1 MRKRIVSLLM
11 ALVMILS
18 LVPTTVFAEDGTT
31 GSLGNVHVTVE
42 NQTFLE
48 PREDSL
54 RGTII
59 PAWTGTLVD
68 TNVALDANS
77 TMMSCIVAA
86 LATQGFTAV
95 GADSGYISEITKGE
109 GTEEKSLAQKDGG
122 SGAGWMG
129 TLNDW
134 FTSLGF
140 SSYTVG
146 NRTLRAGDKIRVMY
160 SCNMGKDIGGDFYN
174 MSDTSLTELSFSA
187 GTLSPA
193 FAKGTTEYTLTL
205 PEGTQSFTVNAAA
218 ANKQNQVYLTV
229 GNDRYRRT
237 EAVPAVNGTT
247 LNIRCG
253 DAKEASGDTIPA
265 VVPTNY
271 TIHLLV
277 KGSEPVVPTA
287 TVTIRSQAEGSYL
300 HGFAQPVEVASNLA
314 ESYGFADHVTDG
326 VSALDALVKAHE
338 LVFGSDDVKDNL
350 AVNDSG
356 FVTKLFG
363 ETTSNCGFTING
375 ETPHDGVLK
384 DDSYAP
390 GKKSYTGYTIPQATV
405 KNGDVVDFFLYQD
418 SSALDNYPLW
428 ERNGAPLSSLT
439 VKPEAKV
446 DITVNGYC
454 IGYYGCVPMAALA
467 ENGQI
472 QALEDA
478 QLAWVDAKTGA
489 LTRIEN
495 AVVGED
501 GKVNFT
507 APAEAGAY
515 YLTAYM
521 PAVEIEDNYAT
532 PVIMSILP
540 VTVSVNAPDLST
552 GADVTFSGIHSA
564 QVASLKLY
572 AYNNGIKGITNLLNG
587 VEVIDGAYTVPLAP
601 GQYWVEGYD
610 ENSERNGGLAVTVDE
625 GHNSFKIQRMYQI
638 TVSPS
643 NWVLGED
650 YTLSVKLTD
659 VEKNERNS
667 ELGTTTSGKGQ
678 AWEKVYNTC
687 IFVLGDTVEATAT
700 PTEKNA
706 NFNPATAAKTPTMN
720 DSLSLTCKEF
730 VTITFKVPKKSTITV
745 GTLAN
750 YYVYSYVDPVSE
762 ETPNVY
768 NLNKNTDYFYRVQN
782 PNGVTYWNYTKWDAS
797 GEVEVTAA
805 DLYIGDSSF
814 NKNTV
819 YHHFEKNIYD
829 RAGIYLNINTQGYK
843 NMAVGETF
851 ELNSFRNWF
860 AIESISNAKVALPD
874 MRYQVIDVNGNSSD
888 VLTITPDEK
897 NSNVATMT
905 ANHEGTAIVLVTYDA
920 MTHMNGMDGNTVF
933 SAIWPELT
941 GVFIVTVGNDGSSIQ
956 TNMILDRMDANITN
970 DEARQL
976 DAEHDILFYLG
987 SEGAEYSFKPETGCT
1002 VTVARST
1009 VGSAMTFNGF
1019 TGEGVTVAQDG
1030 TVTITGLTTGRHIVK
1045 VAKGDTAN
1053 YQVITARG
1061 VSYDL
1066 VDEKGN
1072 VLTDEEKA
1080 SIKAGDTV
1088 YLQFHDLISPKEKLS
1103 GAYNFNFSLYYEGED
1118 GTYFKSNP
1126 GGNFGVYDF
1135 SGNPARQLIKITIPK
1150 YWDTDTYTLT
1160 GAIKQGGF
1168 AGVPTHRGITY
1179 AKGTDRGFNAPSV
1192 SGILS
1197 RLPEVSISVA
1207 ETKFI
1212 TGTLIFKGSDGNA
1225 IERNKLTVSLK
1236 DSDGN
1241 VITVNENGTFKA
1253 VAETYTYAITGA
1265 GVEYATG
1272 TITLKSGGRKT
1283 FEITLNTTS
1292 EAAWDG
1298 VTMTQPTVDESDV
1311 YQIAT
1316 GAELAWFVNQ
1326 SKSANVSG
1334 VLTADI
1340 DLGKYV
1346 WLDVS
1351 SSYRV
1356 DLDGQGREIT
1366 GLNAKNGLFTKIGG
1380 GNSTIKN
1387 LTLRGVS
1394 AAGGAVAGSISG
1406 SSVVIESC
1414 FSHVTINSTGS
1425 NVGGIVGSVASNV
1438 TIRNCANFG
1447 DVTGG
1452 SNVGGIIGGFTGSN
1466 NTVTGCYNTGVV
1478 TATGSNAG
1486 GVFGGNGGAAIDS
1499 CYNTGLVT
1507 GGSNAGGIG
1516 GMAKGGTDWRGT
1528 VTSKMSVTNCYSTR
1542 PISSFGSVDDG
1553 SAIITNC
1560 YAKRADAYADTL
1572 ERDSDLG
1579 DSYAPTCNG
1588 YPALNWQTG
1597 VTFHAASG
1605 DGDVTLPTCTEKGY
1619 TTYKCS
1625 KCDESFRGNYT
1636 DATGHTVPEGG
1647 KTQYLLYTAYT
1658 CTKCKELITE
1668 WIDERYAVLD
1678 LPADGVTAV
1687 SVTDNGKYPWQY
1699 KADSHRIESSNQGEN
1714 SSTSETAL
1722 TFTLTVPMTISFNY
1736 GVSSEARYDKF
1747 TATLSNGTGD
1757 DATVN
1762 TVADAI
1768 SGTVDETYSGKLEA
1782 GTWTLTLTYT
1792 KDDAS
1797 SGGDDLAYISD
1808 LKLSSAKQNIYQ
1820 ETGDAM
1826 AAKAEANAPIFGS
1839 IGGEWMVLGLARGGR
1854 EVPNVDTYYQNVV
1867 DAIQKAIAKPRNE
1880 GRLDATNST
1889 ENSRAILALTA
1900 IGKDPSNVGGYN
1912 LFKDLGD
1919 MSYVTY
1925 QGTNG
1930 PTFALLALDSGNYEP
1945 YAGGDVTREALVA
1958 KLVEIQMPNGGWYIS
1973 DSNKVADIDM
1983 TAMVVQALA
1992 PYYGTNE
1999 SVKTAVDKALTW
2011 LANLQDDKGG
2021 FGSSCETNAQIVVM
2035 LCALNRDPS
2044 SDSQFM
2050 KNGYSPLDALCSY
2063 YDANGNFK
2071 HSFSDTTGLFNPQ
2084 MTNEQAFY
2092 ALVAFNRLKNGQTF
2106 LYDMT
2111 DVVKSCDTHNF
2122 GEWTVTTPATCT
2134 TDGVKTRTCSVC
2146 GAVETQVIEATGHR
2160 FGAWT
2165 VAKEATCLETGLSTR
2180 ICPDCDTVETVVI
2193 DAKIHQFGEW
2203 TVTTPA
2209 TCTEDGTESRIC
2221 SLCDTEDTRTIN
2233 ALGHEFTEWTTAKAA
2248 TCTEKG
2254 SETRSCT
2261 RDGCTTVETR
2271 EIAALGH
2278 DFSNWEVD
2286 TAATCTTDGKSV
2298 SHCKRDGCNETQTMV
2313 VKALGHNPGKDFYM
2327 DKDSHWKICER
2338 CKAEVGKTAHS
2349 YVGDEQC
2356 VCGYRK
2362 DGKRIVV
2369 KNDITVPDTLKDNE
2383 KLDTPEEI
2391 KTELTTR
2398 IVAKDRKFTADNTVV
2413 MDVVLQVLDD
2423 NGNWV
2428 DAKPESFA
2436 ITGTITVLLPYPAG
2450 IDSSNYTKY
2459 DFMVSHMFTSDV
2471 NGKTPGDVE
2480 FPAFTKT
2487 QDGLLVTLTGLSPVA
2502 ISYVVHVDNSGNQGN
2517 GGHYNGGHRGNGSSG
2532 SSGTAKPADDV
2543 KSSNTGDNSQ
2553 MTLWMGSVMLSAA
2566 ALVVLTRKRKHSAK

>member
-31 GSLGNVHVTVE
+31 GSLGSVHVTVE
-42 NQTFLE
+42 NTTFTQAVTNASGNPVE
-48 PREDSL
+48 
-54 RGTII
+54 
-59 PAWTGTLVD
+59 PAWTGIKVD
-68 TNVALDANS
+68 TDVSLNADS
-77 TMMSCIVAA
+77 TMMSCIEAA
-86 LATQGFTAV
+86 IEKAGLTVDIT
-95 GADSGYISEITKGE
+95 DSDYGKYISGIAGLYEF
-109 GTEEKSLAQKDGG
+109 DGG
-122 SGAGWMG
+122 SGSGWMG

-134 FTSLGF
+134 LTNMGF
-140 SSYTVG
+140 SNYAVSNG
-146 NRTLRAGDKIRVMY
+146 TLRAGDKIRVMY
-160 SCNMGKDIGGDFYN
+160 SRNGGKDIGGDFYD
-174 MSDTSLTELSFSA
+174 MSDTSLTALSFSA
-187 GTLSPA
+187 GELSPA
-193 FAKGTTEYTLTL
+193 FDKGTTEYTLTL
-205 PEGTQSFTVNAAA
+205 PEGTQTFTASASA

-229 GNDRYRRT
+229 GDTSYRRT
-237 EAVPAVNGTT
+237 AAVPAVSGTT

-253 DAKEASGDTIPA
+253 DPKEASGDTIPA

-277 KGSEPVVPTA
+277 KGSEPPAPVVPTA
-287 TVTIRSQAEGSYL
+287 TVTIRSQMAGGYL
-300 HGFAQPVEVASNLA
+300 HGFAEPVEVASDLA
-314 ESYGFADHVTDG
+314 ESYGFTDQVTDG

-338 LVFGSDDVKDNL
+338 LALGKKLFNTETVGDYLVVGNTGWASKVFGGNTFGFFVNQGYPNDGTPATGGGYNGTM
-350 AVNDSG
+350 VND
-356 FVTKLFG
+356 TKI
-363 ETTSNCGFTING
+363 EDN
-375 ETPHDGVLK
+375 
-384 DDSYAP
+384 
-390 GKKSYTGYTIPQATV
+390 
-405 KNGDVVDFFLYQD
+405 DVVDFFAYQD
-418 SSALDNYPLW
+418 SEAWGDYYTW
-428 ERNGAPLSSLT
+428 IEAPSTAAAGQEFTVT
-439 VKPEAKV
+439 VKGFFASSAYLYATPEALKA
-446 DITVNGYC
+446 NAK
-454 IGYYGCVPMAALA
+454 P
-467 ENGQI
+467 
-472 QALEDA
+472 LEDI
-478 QLAWVDAKTGA
+478 QLAWVDPANGAVTPIDGAVTDENGKAKITVNTAKEGYLVA
-489 LTRIEN
+489 QATDDSTFPAIMNPSAKVKVIE
-495 AVVGED
+495 G
-501 GKVNFT
+501 G
-507 APAEAGAY
+507 
-515 YLTAYM
+515 
-521 PAVEIEDNYAT
+521 I
-532 PVIMSILP
+532 
-540 VTVSVNAPDLST
+540 
-552 GADVTFSGIHSA
+552 DVTFSGIHSA

-572 AYNNGIKGITNLLNG
+572 TYTDGVKGETDLL
-587 VEVIDGAYTVPLAP
+587 DGTALVADGYAQKYESIVLPA

-610 ENSERNGGLAVTVDE
+610 EKANCNGGLAVTVDE
-625 GHNSFKIQRMYQI
+625 DHNSFKIQRIYGI
-638 TVSPS
+638 SVSPS
-643 NWVLGED
+643 SWKLGED
-650 YTLSVKLTD
+650 YTLAIKLTD
-659 VEKNERNS
+659 TDKNERPA
-667 ELGTTTSGKGQ
+667 EPGQ
-678 AWEKVYNTC
+678 ADNYGTLKPSC
-687 IFVLGDTVEATAT
+687 IFVVGDTVEATAT

-730 VTITFKVPKKSTITV
+730 VTITFKVPEGSTITV

-797 GEVEVTAA
+797 SEVEVTAA
-805 DLYIGDSSF
+805 DLHINDDSF
-814 NKNTV
+814 NKSTI
-819 YHHFEKNIYD
+819 YRFEKNVYD

-874 MRYQVIDVNGNSSD
+874 MHYQVIDVNGNDSD
-888 VLTITPDEK
+888 VVTITPDEK

-905 ANHEGTAIVLVTYDA
+905 AQHEGTAIVLVTYDA
-920 MTHMNGMDGNTVF
+920 MTHMNGMGNNTIF

-956 TNMILDRMDANITN
+956 TNMVLDRMDADITK
-970 DEARQL
+970 DEQKIL

-987 SEGAEYSFKPETGCT
+987 SEGAAYSFKPEEGCT

-1009 VGSAMTFNGF
+1009 VGSTMTFNGF
-1019 TGEGVTVAQDG
+1019 TGEGVTAAEDG
-1030 TVTITGLTTGRHIVK
+1030 TVTITGLTSGRHIVK
-1045 VAKGDTAN
+1045 VEKDGKAN

-1061 VSYDL
+1061 VSYDQ
-1066 VDEKGN
+1066 VDAKGN

-1080 SIKAGDTV
+1080 NIKAGDTV

-1118 GTYFKSNP
+1118 GTYFRSDP
-1126 GGNFGVYDF
+1126 GSQWGVYDF
-1135 SGNPARQLIKITIPK
+1135 SGNPVRQLIKITIPK
-1150 YWDTDTYTLT
+1150 YWDTDTYSLT
-1160 GAIKQGGF
+1160 GAIKQAGWP
-1168 AGVPTHRGITY
+1168 GVPTHRGITY

-1197 RLPEVSISVA
+1197 RLPEVFIPVA

-1212 TGTLIFKGSDGNA
+1212 TGTLIFKGSDGSA
-1225 IERNKLTVSLK
+1225 IERNKLTVTLT

-1241 VITVNENGTFKA
+1241 VITVNEDGAFKA

-1292 EAAWDG
+1292 SAAWDG
-1298 VTMTQPTVDESDV
+1298 VTMTQPEEDENGV

-1316 GAELAWFVNQ
+1316 GAELAWFVNA
-1326 SKSANVSG
+1326 SAKANVSG
-1334 VLTADI
+1334 VLTDDI
-1340 DLGKYV
+1340 DLSKYV
-1346 WLDVS
+1346 WLDIS
-1351 SSYRV
+1351 SNYRV
-1356 DLDGQGREIT
+1356 ELDGQGHEIT
-1366 GLNAKNGLFTKIGG
+1366 DLNAKNGLFKQIGG
-1380 GNSTIKN
+1380 GSHIQD
-1387 LTLRGVS
+1387 LTLRGTS
-1394 AAGGAVAGSISG
+1394 AGGGSVTGYASG
-1406 SSVVIESC
+1406 SGVVIENC
-1414 FSHVTINSTGS
+1414 FSYVTINSTS
-1425 NVGGIVGSVASNV
+1425 NNVGGIVGSVASNA
-1438 TIRNCANFG
+1438 TIRNCANYG
-1447 DVTGG
+1447 NITGG
-1452 SNVGGIIGGFTGSN
+1452 SNVGGIIGGFTGSD

-1486 GVFGGNGGAAIDS
+1486 GVFGGNGGATIDS

-1507 GGSNAGGIG
+1507 GGSNVGGIG
-1516 GMAKGGTDWRGT
+1516 GMAKGSTWPSIT
-1528 VTSKMSVTNCYSTR
+1528 TMTITNCYSTR

-1560 YAKRADAYADTL
+1560 YTKKADAYADTL

-1579 DSYAPTCNG
+1579 DSYKLICGG
-1588 YPALNWQTG
+1588 YPVLNWQEGTSH
-1597 VTFHAASG
+1597 TASG
-1605 DGDVTLPTCTEKGY
+1605 DGDVIAPTCTEKGY
-1619 TTYKCS
+1619 TTYTCANCGETYKV
-1625 KCDESFRGNYT
+1625 DRT
-1636 DATGHTVPEGG
+1636 DAAGHTVPEDG
-1647 KTQYLLYTAYT
+1647 KTRYLLHTTYT
-1658 CTKCKELITE
+1658 CTVCNELITE
-1668 WIDERYAVLD
+1668 WINECYAILD

-1687 SVTDNGKYPWQY
+1687 STADNDYPWQY
-1699 KADSHRIESSNQGEN
+1699 NAGSDRIESSNQGEN
-1714 SSTSETAL
+1714 NSTSQTAL
-1722 TFTLTVPMTISFNY
+1722 TFTLTAPMTISFNY

-1768 SGTVDETYSGKLEA
+1768 SGTVDETYSGELTA

-1792 KDDAS
+1792 KDEAS
-1797 SGGDDLAYISD
+1797 SSGDDLAYISD

-1826 AAKAEANAPIFGS
+1826 ADKAQANAPKFGS
-1839 IGGEWMVLGLARGGR
+1839 IGGEWMVLGLARSGR
-1854 EVPNVDTYYQNVV
+1854 EVPNVDAYYQNVV
-1867 DAIQKAIAKPRNE
+1867 AAVQEAIAKPRND
-1880 GRLDATNST
+1880 GRLDATKST
-1889 ENSRAILALTA
+1889 ENSRLILALTA

-1919 MSYVTY
+1919 MKYVTY

-1930 PTFALLALDSGNYEP
+1930 PAFALLALDSGNYEP
-1945 YAGGDVTREALVA
+1945 YAGGDVTREALIT
-1958 KLVEIQMPNGGWYIS
+1958 KLVELQMSSGGWYIS

-1992 PYYGTNE
+1992 PYYDTNE
-1999 SVKTAVDKALTW
+1999 SAKTSVDKALAW
-2011 LANLQDDKGG
+2011 LLNQQNSDGS
-2021 FGSSCETNAQIVVM
+2021 FGSTSETNAQIVVM

-2044 SDSQFM
+2044 SDSQFT
-2050 KNGYSPLDALCSY
+2050 KDGKSPLDVLCSY
-2063 YDANGNFK
+2063 YDSNGNFK
-2071 HSFSDTTGLFNPQ
+2071 HSLTGSTTEHSPQ

-2111 DVVKSCDTHNF
+2111 DVVKSCDTHSF
-2122 GEWTVTTPATCT
+2122 GDWTVTTPATCT
-2134 TDGVKTRTCSVC
+2134 TDGVETRVCSVC
-2146 GAVETQVIEATGHR
+2146 DTVETQVIKATGHH
-2160 FGAWT
+2160 FGNWT

-2180 ICPDCDTVETVVI
+2180 ICPDCDTVETLTI

-2203 TVTTPA
+2203 IVSTPA

-2221 SLCDTEDTRTIN
+2221 SLCDTEDTRTID

-2271 EIAALGH
+2271 EINALGH
-2278 DFSNWEVD
+2278 DFGEWTVAK
-2286 TAATCTTDGKSV
+2286 AATCTTDGESV
-2298 SHCKRDGCNETQTMV
+2298 SHCKREGCNETQTMV
-2313 VKALGHNPGKDFYM
+2313 IKALGHNPGKDFYM
-2327 DKDSHWKICER
+2327 DKDNHWKICER
-2338 CKAEVGKTAHS
+2338 CKAEVEKTAHS
-2349 YVGDEQC
+2349 YVGDQQC

-2362 DGKRIVV
+2362 DDTRIVV
-2369 KNDITVPDTLKDNE
+2369 KDDVTVPDTLKDNE
-2383 KLDTPEEI
+2383 KLDTPKEI

-2398 IVAKDRKFTADNTVV
+2398 IVAKDSKFTADNTVV
-2413 MDVVLQVLDD
+2413 MDVVLQVQDD
-2423 NGNWV
+2423 NGEWV
-2428 DAKPESFA
+2428 DAKPEDFTV
-2436 ITGTITVLLPYPAG
+2436 TGTITVLLPYPVG

-2487 QDGLLVTLTGLSPVA
+2487 KDGLLVTLTGLSPVA
-2502 ISYVVHVDNSGNQGN
+2502 ISYVVHVDDSGNQGN

-2532 SSGTAKPADDV
+2532 SSGITKPADDV

-2553 MTLWMGSVMLSAA
+2553 MALWMGSVMLSAA

>member
-31 GSLGNVHVTVE
+31 ENLGTVHVIVE
-42 NQTFLE
+42 NTTFTE
-48 PREDSL
+48 ATAS
-54 RGTII
+54 GKT
-59 PAWTGTLVD
+59 PAWTGRKVD
-68 TNVALDANS
+68 TDVSLNADS
-77 TMMSCIVAA
+77 TMMSCIEAA
-86 LATQGFTAV
+86 IEKAGFTADIK
-95 GADSGYISEITKGE
+95 DSSYGGKYISGIAGLYEF
-109 GTEEKSLAQKDGG
+109 DGG
-122 SGAGWMG
+122 SGSGWMG

-134 FTSLGF
+134 LTNMGF
-140 SSYTVG
+140 SNYAVSNG
-146 NRTLRAGDKIRVMY
+146 TLRAGDEIRVMY
-160 SCNMGKDIGGDFYN
+160 SRNGGKDIGGDFYD
-174 MSDTSLTELSFSA
+174 MSDTSLTALSFSA
-187 GTLSPA
+187 GTLSPT
-193 FAKGTTEYTLTL
+193 FDKGTTEYTLTL
-205 PEGTQSFTVNAAA
+205 PEGTQTFTASASA

-229 GNDRYRRT
+229 GDTSYRRT
-237 EAVPAVNGTT
+237 AAVPAVSGTT

-277 KGSEPVVPTA
+277 KGSEPPAPVVPTA
-287 TVTIRSQAEGSYL
+287 TVTIRSQAEGVYL

-314 ESYGFADHVTDG
+314 ESYGFTDQVTDG

-338 LVFGSDDVKDNL
+338 ITFKDAFTKETVDEFL
-350 AVNDSG
+350 AVSDSG

-390 GKKSYTGYTIPQATV
+390 GKKSYTGYTITQATV

-418 SSALDNYPLW
+418 SYALDNYPIW

-446 DITVNGYC
+446 DITVNGYW

-472 QALEDA
+472 KALEDA
-478 QLAWVDAKTGA
+478 QLAWVDAETGT
-489 LTRIEN
+489 LTDIGN

-521 PAVEIEDNYAT
+521 PADEIKINYAT

-572 AYNNGIKGITNLLNG
+572 TYNNGIKGITNLLNG
-587 VEVIDGAYTVPLAP
+587 VEVIDGAYTVPLTP

-643 NWVLGED
+643 NWVLGKD

-730 VTITFKVPKKSTITV
+730 VTITFQVPENSTITV
-745 GTLAN
+745 GTLAK
-750 YYVYSYVDPVSE
+750 YYVYSYIDPVSE

-768 NLNKNTDYFYRVQN
+768 NLDKNTDYFYRVQN

-797 GEVEVTAA
+797 SEVEVTAA
-805 DLYIGDSSF
+805 DLHINDDSF
-814 NKNTV
+814 NKSTI
-819 YHHFEKNIYD
+819 YRFEKNVYD

-874 MRYQVIDVNGNSSD
+874 MHYQVIDVNGNDSD
-888 VLTITPDEK
+888 VVTITPDEK

-905 ANHEGTAIVLVTYDA
+905 AQHEGTAIVLVTYDA
-920 MTHMNGMDGNTVF
+920 MTHMNGMGNNTIF

-956 TNMILDRMDANITN
+956 TNMVLDRMDADITK

-987 SEGAEYSFKPETGCT
+987 SEGASYSFKPEEGCT

-1009 VGSAMTFNGF
+1009 VGSTMTFNGF
-1019 TGEGVTVAQDG
+1019 TGEGVTAAEDG
-1030 TVTITGLTTGRHIVK
+1030 TVTITGLTSGRHIVK
-1045 VAKGDTAN
+1045 VEKDGKAN

-1066 VDEKGN
+1066 VDAKGN

-1103 GAYNFNFSLYYEGED
+1103 GAYNFNFSLYYKGED
-1118 GTYFKSNP
+1118 GTYFRSDP
-1126 GGNFGVYDF
+1126 GSQWGVYDF
-1135 SGNPARQLIKITIPK
+1135 SGNPVRQLIKITIPK
-1150 YWDTDTYTLT
+1150 YWDTDTYSLT
-1160 GAIKQGGF
+1160 GAIKQAGWP
-1168 AGVPTHRGITY
+1168 GVPTHRGITY
-1179 AKGTDRGFNAPSV
+1179 AKGAEKGFNAPSV

-1197 RLPEVSISVA
+1197 RLPEVSIPVA

-1212 TGTLIFKGSDGNA
+1212 TGTLIFKGSDGSA
-1225 IERNKLTVSLK
+1225 IERNKLTVTLT

-1241 VITVNENGTFKA
+1241 VITVNEDGTFKA

-1292 EAAWDG
+1292 SAAWDG
-1298 VTMTQPTVDESDV
+1298 VTMTQPEEDENGV

-1316 GAELAWFVNQ
+1316 GAELAWFVNA
-1326 SKSANVSG
+1326 SAKANVSG
-1334 VLTADI
+1334 VLTDDI
-1340 DLGKYV
+1340 DLSKYV
-1346 WLDVS
+1346 WLDIS
-1351 SSYRV
+1351 SNYRV
-1356 DLDGQGREIT
+1356 ELDGQGHEIT
-1366 GLNAKNGLFTKIGG
+1366 DLNAKNGLFKQIGG
-1380 GNSTIKN
+1380 GSHIQD
-1387 LTLRGVS
+1387 LTLRGTS
-1394 AAGGAVAGSISG
+1394 AGGGSVTGYASG
-1406 SSVVIESC
+1406 SGVVIENC
-1414 FSHVTINSTGS
+1414 FSYVTINSTS
-1425 NVGGIVGSVASNV
+1425 NNVGGIVGSVASNA
-1438 TIRNCANFG
+1438 TIRNCANYG
-1447 DVTGG
+1447 NITGG
-1452 SNVGGIIGGFTGSN
+1452 SNVGGIIGGFTGSD

-1486 GVFGGNGGAAIDS
+1486 GVFGGNGGATIDS

-1507 GGSNAGGIG
+1507 GGSNVGGIG
-1516 GMAKGGTDWRGT
+1516 GMAKGSTWPSIT
-1528 VTSKMSVTNCYSTR
+1528 TMTITNCYSTR

-1560 YAKRADAYADTL
+1560 YTKKADAYADTL

-1579 DSYAPTCNG
+1579 DSYKLICGG
-1588 YPALNWQTG
+1588 YPVLNWQEGTSH
-1597 VTFHAASG
+1597 TASG
-1605 DGDVTLPTCTEKGY
+1605 DGDVIAPTCTEKGY
-1619 TTYKCS
+1619 TTYTCANCGETYKV
-1625 KCDESFRGNYT
+1625 DRT
-1636 DATGHTVPEGG
+1636 DAAGHTVPEDG
-1647 KTQYLLYTAYT
+1647 KTRYLLHTTYT
-1658 CTKCKELITE
+1658 CTVCNELITE
-1668 WIDERYAVLD
+1668 WINECYAILD

-1687 SVTDNGKYPWQY
+1687 STADNDYPWQY
-1699 KADSHRIESSNQGEN
+1699 NAGSDRIESSNQGEN
-1714 SSTSETAL
+1714 NSTSQTAL
-1722 TFTLTVPMTISFNY
+1722 TFTLTAPMTISFNY

-1768 SGTVDETYSGKLEA
+1768 SGTVDETYSGELTA

-1792 KDDAS
+1792 KDEAS
-1797 SGGDDLAYISD
+1797 SSGDDLAYISD

-1826 AAKAEANAPIFGS
+1826 ANKAQANAPKFGS
-1839 IGGEWMVLGLARGGR
+1839 IGGEWMVLGLARSGR
-1854 EVPNVDTYYQNVV
+1854 EVPNVDAYYQNVV
-1867 DAIQKAIAKPRNE
+1867 AAVQEAIAKPRND
-1880 GRLDATNST
+1880 GRLDATKST
-1889 ENSRAILALTA
+1889 ENSRLILALTA

-1919 MSYVTY
+1919 MKYVTY

-1930 PTFALLALDSGNYEP
+1930 PAFALLALDSGNYEP
-1945 YAGGDVTREALVA
+1945 YAGGDVTREALIT
-1958 KLVEIQMPNGGWYIS
+1958 KLVELQMSSGGWYIS

-1992 PYYGTNE
+1992 PYYDTNE
-1999 SVKTAVDKALTW
+1999 SAKTSVDKALAW
-2011 LANLQDDKGG
+2011 LLNQQNSDGS
-2021 FGSSCETNAQIVVM
+2021 FGSTSETNAQIVVM

-2044 SDSQFM
+2044 SDSQFT
-2050 KNGYSPLDALCSY
+2050 KDGKSPLDVLCSY
-2063 YDANGNFK
+2063 YDSNGNFK
-2071 HSFSDTTGLFNPQ
+2071 HSLTGSTTEHSPQ

-2111 DVVKSCDTHNF
+2111 DVVKSCDTHSF
-2122 GEWTVTTPATCT
+2122 GDWTVTTPATCT
-2134 TDGVKTRTCSVC
+2134 TDGVETRVCSVC
-2146 GAVETQVIEATGHR
+2146 DTVETQVIKATGHH
-2160 FGAWT
+2160 FGNWT

-2180 ICPDCDTVETVVI
+2180 ICPDCDTVETLTI

-2203 TVTTPA
+2203 IVSTPA

-2221 SLCDTEDTRTIN
+2221 SLCDTEDTRTID

-2271 EIAALGH
+2271 EINALGH
-2278 DFSNWEVD
+2278 DFGEWTVAK
-2286 TAATCTTDGKSV
+2286 AATCTTDGESV
-2298 SHCKRDGCNETQTMV
+2298 SHCKREGCNETQTMV
-2313 VKALGHNPGKDFYM
+2313 IKALGHNPGKDFYM
-2327 DKDSHWKICER
+2327 DKDNHWKICER
-2338 CKAEVGKTAHS
+2338 CKAEVEKTAHS
-2349 YVGDEQC
+2349 YVGDQQC

-2362 DGKRIVV
+2362 DNTRIVV
-2369 KNDITVPDTLKDNE
+2369 KDAVTVPETLAENE
-2383 KLDTPEEI
+2383 KLNTPEKIE
-2391 KTELTTR
+2391 TELTTR

-2423 NGNWV
+2423 DGNWV
-2428 DAKPESFA
+2428 DAKPEDFTA
-2436 ITGTITVLLPYPAG
+2436 TGTITVLLPYPVG

-2487 QDGLLVTLTGLSPVA
+2487 KDGLLVTLTGLSPVA
-2502 ISYVVHVDNSGNQGN
+2502 ISYVVHVDDSGNQGN

-2532 SSGTAKPADDV
+2532 SSGTTKPADDV

-2553 MTLWMGSVMLSAA
+2553 MALWMGSVMLSAA

>member
-31 GSLGNVHVTVE
+31 ENLGTVHVIVE
-42 NQTFLE
+42 NTTFTE
-48 PREDSL
+48 ATAS
-54 RGTII
+54 GKT
-59 PAWTGTLVD
+59 PAWTGRKVD
-68 TNVALDANS
+68 TDVSLNADS
-77 TMMSCIVAA
+77 TMMSCIEAA
-86 LATQGFTAV
+86 IEKAGFTADIK
-95 GADSGYISEITKGE
+95 DSSYGGKYISGIAGLYEF
-109 GTEEKSLAQKDGG
+109 DGG
-122 SGAGWMG
+122 SGSGWMG

-134 FTSLGF
+134 LTNMGF
-140 SSYTVG
+140 SNYAVSNG
-146 NRTLRAGDKIRVMY
+146 TLRAGDEIRVMY
-160 SCNMGKDIGGDFYN
+160 SRNGGKDIGGDFYD
-174 MSDTSLTELSFSA
+174 MSDTSLTALSFSA
-187 GTLSPA
+187 GTLSPT
-193 FAKGTTEYTLTL
+193 FDKGTTEYTLTL
-205 PEGTQSFTVNAAA
+205 PEGTQTFTASASA

-229 GNDRYRRT
+229 GDTSYRRT
-237 EAVPAVNGTT
+237 AAVPAVSGTT

-277 KGSEPVVPTA
+277 KGSEPPAPVVPTA
-287 TVTIRSQAEGSYL
+287 TVTIRSQAEGVYL

-314 ESYGFADHVTDG
+314 ESYGFTDQVTDG

-338 LVFGSDDVKDNL
+338 ITFKDAFTKETVDEFL
-350 AVNDSG
+350 AVSDSG

-390 GKKSYTGYTIPQATV
+390 GKKSYTGYTITQATV

-418 SSALDNYPLW
+418 SSALDNYPIW

-446 DITVNGYC
+446 DITVNGYW

-472 QALEDA
+472 KALEDA
-478 QLAWVDAKTGA
+478 QLAWVDAETGT
-489 LTRIEN
+489 LTDIKN
-495 AVVGED
+495 AVVGKD

-521 PAVEIEDNYAT
+521 PADEIKNNYAT

-572 AYNNGIKGITNLLNG
+572 TYNNGIKGITNLLNG
-587 VEVIDGAYTVPLAP
+587 VEVIDGAYTVPLTP

-643 NWVLGED
+643 NWVLGKD

-730 VTITFKVPKKSTITV
+730 VTITFKVPEGSTITV
-745 GTLAN
+745 GTLAK
-750 YYVYSYVDPVSE
+750 YYVYSYIDPVSE

-768 NLNKNTDYFYRVQN
+768 NLDKNTDYFYRVQN

-797 GEVEVTAA
+797 SEVEVTAA
-805 DLYIGDSSF
+805 DLHINDDSF
-814 NKNTV
+814 NKSTI
-819 YHHFEKNIYD
+819 YRFEKNVYD

-874 MRYQVIDVNGNSSD
+874 MHYQVIDVNGNDSD
-888 VLTITPDEK
+888 VVTITPDEK

-905 ANHEGTAIVLVTYDA
+905 AQHEGTAIVLVTYDA
-920 MTHMNGMDGNTVF
+920 MTHMNGMGNNTIF

-956 TNMILDRMDANITN
+956 TNMVLDRMDADITK

-987 SEGAEYSFKPETGCT
+987 SEGASYSFKPEEGCT

-1009 VGSAMTFNGF
+1009 VGSTMTFNGF
-1019 TGEGVTVAQDG
+1019 TDAGVTVAEDG
-1030 TVTITGLTTGRHIVK
+1030 TVTITGLTSGRHIVK
-1045 VAKGDTAN
+1045 VEKDGKAN

-1066 VDEKGN
+1066 VDAKGN

-1103 GAYNFNFSLYYEGED
+1103 GAYNFNFSLYYKGED
-1118 GTYFKSNP
+1118 GTYFRSDP
-1126 GGNFGVYDF
+1126 GSQWGVYDF
-1135 SGNPARQLIKITIPK
+1135 SGNPVRQLIKITIPK
-1150 YWDTDTYTLT
+1150 YWDTDTYSLT
-1160 GAIKQGGF
+1160 GAIKQAGWP
-1168 AGVPTHRGITY
+1168 GVPTHRGITY

-1197 RLPEVSISVA
+1197 RLPEVSIPVA

-1212 TGTLIFKGSDGNA
+1212 TGTLAFKDNSGNA
-1225 IERNKLTVSLK
+1225 IDRSALTVTLT

-1241 VITVNENGTFKA
+1241 VITVNEDGTFKA

-1283 FEITLNTTS
+1283 FEITLNTIS
-1292 EAAWDG
+1292 SAAWDG
-1298 VTMTQPTVDESDV
+1298 VTMTQPEEDENGV

-1316 GAELAWFVNQ
+1316 GAELAWFVNA
-1326 SKSANVSG
+1326 SAKANVSG
-1334 VLTADI
+1334 VLTNDI

-1346 WLDVS
+1346 WLDIS
-1351 SSYRV
+1351 SNYRV
-1356 DLDGQGREIT
+1356 ELDGQGHEIT
-1366 GLNAKNGLFTKIGG
+1366 GLNAKNGLFKQIGG
-1380 GNSTIKN
+1380 GSHIQD
-1387 LTLRGVS
+1387 LTLRGTS
-1394 AAGGAVAGSISG
+1394 AGGGSVTGYASG
-1406 SSVVIESC
+1406 SGVVIENC
-1414 FSHVTINSTGS
+1414 FSYVTINSTGS
-1425 NVGGIVGSVASNV
+1425 NVGGIVGYAYNNAV
-1438 TIRNCANFG
+1438 IRNCANYG
-1447 DVTGG
+1447 NITGG
-1452 SNVGGIIGGFTGSN
+1452 SNVGGIIGGFTGSD

-1478 TATGSNAG
+1478 TTTGSNAG
-1486 GVFGGNGGAAIDS
+1486 GVFGGNGGATIDS

-1507 GGSNAGGIG
+1507 GGSNVGGIG
-1516 GMAKGGTDWRGT
+1516 GMAKGSTWPSIT
-1528 VTSKMSVTNCYSTR
+1528 TMTITNCYSTR

-1560 YAKRADAYADTL
+1560 YIRTADAYADTL

-1579 DSYAPTCNG
+1579 DSYKLICGG
-1588 YPALNWQTG
+1588 YPVLNWQEGTSH
-1597 VTFHAASG
+1597 TASG
-1605 DGDVTLPTCTEKGY
+1605 DGDVIAPTCTEKGY
-1619 TTYKCS
+1619 TTYTCANCGETYKV
-1625 KCDESFRGNYT
+1625 DRT
-1636 DATGHTVPEGG
+1636 DAAGHTVPEDG
-1647 KTQYLLYTAYT
+1647 KTRYLLHTTYT
-1658 CTKCKELITE
+1658 CTVCNELITE
-1668 WIDERYAVLD
+1668 WINECYAILD

-1687 SVTDNGKYPWQY
+1687 STADNDYPWQY
-1699 KADSHRIESSNQGEN
+1699 NAGSDRIESSNQGEN
-1714 SSTSETAL
+1714 NSTSQTAL
-1722 TFTLTVPMTISFNY
+1722 TFTLTAPMTISFNY

-1768 SGTVDETYSGKLEA
+1768 SGTVDETYSGELTA

-1792 KDDAS
+1792 KDEAS
-1797 SGGDDLAYISD
+1797 SSGDDLAYISD

-1826 AAKAEANAPIFGS
+1826 ADKAQANAPKFGS
-1839 IGGEWMVLGLARGGR
+1839 IGGEWMVLGLARSGR
-1854 EVPNVDTYYQNVV
+1854 EVPNVDAYYQNVV
-1867 DAIQKAIAKPRNE
+1867 AAVQEAIAKPRND
-1880 GRLDATNST
+1880 GRLDAIKST
-1889 ENSRAILALTA
+1889 ENSRLILALTA

-1919 MSYVTY
+1919 MKYVTY

-1930 PTFALLALDSGNYEP
+1930 PAFALLALDSGNYEP
-1945 YAGGDVTREALVA
+1945 YAGGDVTREALIT
-1958 KLVEIQMPNGGWYIS
+1958 KLVELQMSSGGWYIS

-1992 PYYGTNE
+1992 PYYDTNE
-1999 SVKTAVDKALTW
+1999 SAKTSVDKALAW
-2011 LANLQDDKGG
+2011 LLNQQNSDGS
-2021 FGSSCETNAQIVVM
+2021 FGNTSETNAQIVVM

-2044 SDSQFM
+2044 SDSQFT
-2050 KNGYSPLDALCSY
+2050 KDGKSPLDVLCSY
-2063 YDANGNFK
+2063 YDSNGNFK
-2071 HSFSDTTGLFNPQ
+2071 HSLTGSTTEHSPQ

-2111 DVVKSCDTHNF
+2111 DVVKSCDTHSF
-2122 GEWTVTTPATCT
+2122 GDWTVTTPATCT
-2134 TDGVKTRTCSVC
+2134 TDGVETRVCSVC
-2146 GAVETQVIEATGHR
+2146 DTVETQVIKATGHH
-2160 FGAWT
+2160 FGNWT

-2180 ICPDCDTVETVVI
+2180 ICPDCDTVETLTI

-2203 TVTTPA
+2203 IVSTPA

-2221 SLCDTEDTRTIN
+2221 SLCDTEDTRTID

-2271 EIAALGH
+2271 EINALGH
-2278 DFSNWEVD
+2278 DFGEWTVAKS
-2286 TAATCTTDGKSV
+2286 ATCTTDGESV
-2298 SHCKRDGCNETQTMV
+2298 SHCKREGCNKTQTMV
-2313 VKALGHNPGKDFYM
+2313 IKALGHNPGKDFYM
-2327 DKDSHWKICER
+2327 DKDNHWKICER
-2338 CKAEVGKTAHS
+2338 CKAEVEKTAHS
-2349 YVGDEQC
+2349 YVGDQQC

-2362 DGKRIVV
+2362 DDTRIVV
-2369 KNDITVPDTLKDNE
+2369 KDAVTVPETLAENE
-2383 KLDTPEEI
+2383 KLNTPEKIE
-2391 KTELTTR
+2391 TELTTR

-2423 NGNWV
+2423 DGNWV
-2428 DAKPESFA
+2428 DAKPEDFTA
-2436 ITGTITVLLPYPAG
+2436 TGTITVLLPYPVG

-2487 QDGLLVTLTGLSPVA
+2487 KDGLLVTLTGLSPVA
-2502 ISYVVHVDNSGNQGN
+2502 ISYVVHVDDSGNQGN

-2532 SSGTAKPADDV
+2532 SSGTTKPADDV

-2553 MTLWMGSVMLSAA
+2553 MALWMGSVMLSAA

>member
-31 GSLGNVHVTVE
+31 ENLGTVHVIVE
-42 NQTFLE
+42 NTTFTE
-48 PREDSL
+48 ATAS
-54 RGTII
+54 GKT
-59 PAWTGTLVD
+59 PAWTGIKVD
-68 TNVALDANS
+68 TDVSLNADS
-77 TMMSCIVAA
+77 TMMSCIEAA
-86 LATQGFTAV
+86 IEKAGLTADIT
-95 GADSGYISEITKGE
+95 DSDYGKYISGIAGLYEF
-109 GTEEKSLAQKDGG
+109 DGG

-134 FTSLGF
+134 LTNMGF
-140 SSYTVG
+140 SNYADSNG
-146 NRTLRAGDKIRVMY
+146 TLRAGDEIRVMY
-160 SCNMGKDIGGDFYN
+160 SRNGGKDIGGDFYD
-174 MSDTSLTELSFSA
+174 MSDTSLTALSFSA
-187 GTLSPA
+187 GTLSPT
-193 FAKGTTEYTLTL
+193 FDKGTTEYTLTL
-205 PEGTQSFTVNAAA
+205 PEGTQTFTASASA

-229 GNDRYRRT
+229 GDTSYRRT
-237 EAVPAVNGTT
+237 AAVPAVSGTT

-277 KGSEPVVPTA
+277 KGSEPPAPVVPTA
-287 TVTIRSQAEGSYL
+287 TVTIRSQAEGVYL

-314 ESYGFADHVTDG
+314 ESYGFTDQVTDG

-338 LVFGSDDVKDNL
+338 ITFKDAFTKETVDEFL
-350 AVNDSG
+350 AVSDSG

-390 GKKSYTGYTIPQATV
+390 GKKSYTGYTITQATV

-418 SSALDNYPLW
+418 SSALDNYPIW

-446 DITVNGYC
+446 DITVNGYW

-472 QALEDA
+472 KALEDA
-478 QLAWVDAKTGA
+478 QLAWVDAETGT
-489 LTRIEN
+489 LTDIEN

-521 PAVEIEDNYAT
+521 PADGIKNNYAT

-572 AYNNGIKGITNLLNG
+572 TYNNGIKGITNLLNG
-587 VEVIDGAYTVPLAP
+587 VEVIDGAYTVPLTP

-643 NWVLGED
+643 NWVLGKD

-730 VTITFKVPKKSTITV
+730 VTITFKVPEGSTITV

-768 NLNKNTDYFYRVQN
+768 NLDKNTDYFYRVQN

-797 GEVEVTAA
+797 SEVEVTAA
-805 DLYIGDSSF
+805 DLHINDDSF
-814 NKNTV
+814 NKSTI
-819 YHHFEKNIYD
+819 YRFEKNVYD

-843 NMAVGETF
+843 NMAVDETF

-874 MRYQVIDVNGNSSD
+874 MHYQVIDVNGNDSD
-888 VLTITPDEK
+888 VVTITPDEK

-905 ANHEGTAIVLVTYDA
+905 AQHEGTAIVLVTYDA
-920 MTHMNGMDGNTVF
+920 MTHMNGMGNNTVF

-956 TNMILDRMDANITN
+956 TNMVLDRMDADITK

-987 SEGAEYSFKPETGCT
+987 SEGASYSFKPEEGCT

-1009 VGSAMTFNGF
+1009 VGSTMTFNGF
-1019 TGEGVTVAQDG
+1019 TDAGVTVAEDG

-1045 VAKGDTAN
+1045 VAKSDTAN

-1103 GAYNFNFSLYYEGED
+1103 GAYNFNFSLYYKGED
-1118 GTYFKSNP
+1118 GTYFRSDP
-1126 GGNFGVYDF
+1126 GSQWGVYDF
-1135 SGNPARQLIKITIPK
+1135 SGNPVRQLIKITIPK
-1150 YWDTDTYTLT
+1150 YWDTDTYSLT
-1160 GAIKQGGF
+1160 GAIKQAGWP
-1168 AGVPTHRGITY
+1168 GVPTHRGITY
-1179 AKGTDRGFNAPSV
+1179 AKGAEKGFNAPSV

-1197 RLPEVSISVA
+1197 RLPEVSIPVA

-1212 TGTLIFKGSDGNA
+1212 TGTLAFKDNSGNA
-1225 IERNKLTVSLK
+1225 IDRSALTVTLT

-1241 VITVNENGTFKA
+1241 VITVNEDGTFKA

-1292 EAAWDG
+1292 SAAWDG
-1298 VTMTQPTVDESDV
+1298 VTMTQPEEDENGV

-1316 GAELAWFVNQ
+1316 GAELAWFVNA
-1326 SKSANVSG
+1326 SAKANVSG
-1334 VLTADI
+1334 VLTNDI

-1346 WLDVS
+1346 WLDIS
-1351 SSYRV
+1351 SNYRV
-1356 DLDGQGREIT
+1356 ELNGQGHEIT
-1366 GLNAKNGLFTKIGG
+1366 GLNAKNGLFKQIGG
-1380 GNSTIKN
+1380 GSHIQD
-1387 LTLRGVS
+1387 LTLRGTS
-1394 AAGGAVAGSISG
+1394 AGGGSVTGYASG
-1406 SSVVIESC
+1406 SGVVIENC
-1414 FSHVTINSTGS
+1414 FSYVTINSTGS
-1425 NVGGIVGSVASNV
+1425 NVGGIVGYAYNNAV
-1438 TIRNCANFG
+1438 IRNCANFG
-1447 DVTGG
+1447 AVTGG
-1452 SNVGGIIGGFTGSN
+1452 SNVGGIIGGFTGSD

-1486 GVFGGNGGAAIDS
+1486 GVFGGNGGATIDS

-1507 GGSNAGGIG
+1507 GGSNVGGIG
-1516 GMAKGGTDWRGT
+1516 GMAKGSTWPSIT
-1528 VTSKMSVTNCYSTR
+1528 TMTITNCYSTR

-1560 YAKRADAYADTL
+1560 YIRTADAYADTL

-1579 DSYAPTCNG
+1579 DSYKLICGG
-1588 YPALNWQTG
+1588 YPVLNWQEGTSH
-1597 VTFHAASG
+1597 TASG
-1605 DGDVTLPTCTEKGY
+1605 DGDVIAPTCTEKGY
-1619 TTYKCS
+1619 TTYTCANCGETYKV
-1625 KCDESFRGNYT
+1625 DRT
-1636 DATGHTVPEGG
+1636 DAAGHTVPEDG
-1647 KTQYLLYTAYT
+1647 KTRYLLHTTYT
-1658 CTKCKELITE
+1658 CTVCNELITE
-1668 WIDERYAVLD
+1668 WINECYAILD

-1687 SVTDNGKYPWQY
+1687 STADNDYPWQY
-1699 KADSHRIESSNQGEN
+1699 NAGSDRIESSNQGEN
-1714 SSTSETAL
+1714 NSTSQTAL
-1722 TFTLTVPMTISFNY
+1722 TFTLTAPMTISFNY

-1768 SGTVDETYSGKLEA
+1768 SGTVDETYSGELTA

-1792 KDDAS
+1792 KDEAS
-1797 SGGDDLAYISD
+1797 SSGDDLAYISD

-1826 AAKAEANAPIFGS
+1826 ADKAQANAPKFGS
-1839 IGGEWMVLGLARGGR
+1839 IGGEWMVLGLARSGR
-1854 EVPNVDTYYQNVV
+1854 EVPNVDAYYQNVV
-1867 DAIQKAIAKPRNE
+1867 AAVQEAIAKPRND
-1880 GRLDATNST
+1880 GRLDATKST
-1889 ENSRAILALTA
+1889 ENSRLILALTA

-1919 MSYVTY
+1919 MKYVTY

-1930 PTFALLALDSGNYEP
+1930 PAFALLALDSGNYEP
-1945 YAGGDVTREALVA
+1945 YAGGDVTREALIT
-1958 KLVEIQMPNGGWYIS
+1958 KLVELQMSSGGWYIS

-1992 PYYGTNE
+1992 PYYDTNE
-1999 SVKTAVDKALTW
+1999 SAKTSVDKALAW
-2011 LANLQDDKGG
+2011 LLNQQNSDGS
-2021 FGSSCETNAQIVVM
+2021 FGNTSETNAQIVVM

-2044 SDSQFM
+2044 SDSQFT
-2050 KNGYSPLDALCSY
+2050 KDGKSPLDVLCSY
-2063 YDANGNFK
+2063 YDSNGNFK
-2071 HSFSDTTGLFNPQ
+2071 HSLTGSTTEHSPQ

-2111 DVVKSCDTHNF
+2111 DVVKSCDTHSF
-2122 GEWTVTTPATCT
+2122 GDWTVTTPATCT
-2134 TDGVKTRTCSVC
+2134 TDGVETRVCSVC
-2146 GAVETQVIEATGHR
+2146 DTVETQVIKATGHH
-2160 FGAWT
+2160 FGNWT

-2180 ICPDCDTVETVVI
+2180 ICPDCDTVETLTI

-2203 TVTTPA
+2203 IVSTPA

-2221 SLCDTEDTRTIN
+2221 SLCDTEDTRTID

-2271 EIAALGH
+2271 EINALGH
-2278 DFSNWEVD
+2278 DFGEWTVAK
-2286 TAATCTTDGKSV
+2286 AATCTTDGESV
-2298 SHCKRDGCNETQTMV
+2298 SHCKREGCNETQTMV
-2313 VKALGHNPGKDFYM
+2313 IKALGHNPGKDFYM
-2327 DKDSHWKICER
+2327 DKDNHWKICER
-2338 CKAEVGKTAHS
+2338 CKAEVEKTAHS
-2349 YVGDEQC
+2349 YVGDQQC

-2362 DGKRIVV
+2362 DDTRIVV
-2369 KNDITVPDTLKDNE
+2369 KDAVTVPETLAENE
-2383 KLDTPEEI
+2383 KLNTPEKIE
-2391 KTELTTR
+2391 TELTTR

-2423 NGNWV
+2423 DGNWV
-2428 DAKPESFA
+2428 DAKPEDFTA
-2436 ITGTITVLLPYPAG
+2436 TGTITVLLPYPVG

-2487 QDGLLVTLTGLSPVA
+2487 KDGLLVTLTGLSPVA
-2502 ISYVVHVDNSGNQGN
+2502 ISYVVHVDDSGNQGN

-2532 SSGTAKPADDV
+2532 SSGTTKPADDV

-2553 MTLWMGSVMLSAA
+2553 MALWMGSVMLSAA

>member
-31 GSLGNVHVTVE
+31 GSLGSVHVTVE
-42 NQTFLE
+42 NTTFTQAVTNASGNPVE
-48 PREDSL
+48 
-54 RGTII
+54 

-68 TNVALDANS
+68 KWVDIDADF
-77 TMMSCIVAA
+77 TMMDYIVKA
-86 LATQGFTAV
+86 LGPDYKV
-95 GADSGYISEITKGE
+95 EGAENGYLSEING
-109 GTEEKSLAQKDGG
+109 LAEFNGG
-122 SGAGWMG
+122 SGSGWMG
-129 TLNDW
+129 TLNGW
-134 FTSLGF
+134 FTNAGFNGF
-140 SSYTVG
+140 STRNKDV
-146 NRTLRAGDKIRVMY
+146 LPGDEIRVMY
-160 SCNMGKDIGGDFYN
+160 TVNGGPDVGSYKN
-174 MSDTSLTELSFSA
+174 SDDKTLRSLAVSGEGTWDKPFSPDEHTY
-187 GTLSPA
+187 TLS
-193 FAKGTTEYTLTL
+193 L
-205 PEGTQSFTVNAAA
+205 PEGTTAVSVTSVA
-218 ANKQNQVYLTV
+218 ANKNFQVRTYADGTE
-229 GNDRYRRT
+229 YRRG
-237 EAVPAVNGTT
+237 ENVPVTTGTVIT
-247 LNIRCG
+247 VKCG
-253 DAKEASGDTIPA
+253 DPSWPSMNTTTSDAG
-265 VVPTNY
+265 VY
-271 TIHLLV
+271 TINVVV
-277 KGSEPVVPTA
+277 KGSEPPAPVVPTA
-287 TVTIRSQAEGSYL
+287 TVTIRSQAEGGYL
-300 HGFAQPVEVASNLA
+300 HGFAEPVEVAANLA
-314 ESYGFADHVTDG
+314 ESYGFTDQVTDG

-338 LVFGSDDVKDNL
+338 LALGKKLFNTETVGDYLVVGNTGWASKVFGGNTFGFFVNQGYPNDGTPATGGGYNGTM
-350 AVNDSG
+350 VND
-356 FVTKLFG
+356 TKI
-363 ETTSNCGFTING
+363 EDN
-375 ETPHDGVLK
+375 
-384 DDSYAP
+384 
-390 GKKSYTGYTIPQATV
+390 
-405 KNGDVVDFFLYQD
+405 DVVDFFAYQD
-418 SSALDNYPLW
+418 SEAWGDYYTW
-428 ERNGAPLSSLT
+428 IEAPSTAAAGQEFTVT
-439 VKPEAKV
+439 VKGFFASSAYLYATPEALKA
-446 DITVNGYC
+446 NAK
-454 IGYYGCVPMAALA
+454 P
-467 ENGQI
+467 
-472 QALEDA
+472 LEDI
-478 QLAWVDAKTGA
+478 QLAWVDPANGAVTPIDGAVTDENGKAKITVNTAKEGYLVA
-489 LTRIEN
+489 QATDDSTFPAIMNPSAKVKVIE
-495 AVVGED
+495 G
-501 GKVNFT
+501 G
-507 APAEAGAY
+507 
-515 YLTAYM
+515 
-521 PAVEIEDNYAT
+521 I
-532 PVIMSILP
+532 
-540 VTVSVNAPDLST
+540 
-552 GADVTFSGIHSA
+552 DVTFSGIHSA

-572 AYNNGIKGITNLLNG
+572 TYTDGVKGETDLL
-587 VEVIDGAYTVPLAP
+587 DGTALVADGYAQKYESIVLPA

-610 ENSERNGGLAVTVDE
+610 EKANCNGGLAVTVDE
-625 GHNSFKIQRMYQI
+625 DHNSFKIQRIYGI
-638 TVSPS
+638 SVSPS
-643 NWVLGED
+643 SWKLGED
-650 YTLSVKLTD
+650 YTLAIKLTD
-659 VEKNERNS
+659 TDKNERPA
-667 ELGTTTSGKGQ
+667 EPGQ
-678 AWEKVYNTC
+678 ADNYGTLKPSC
-687 IFVLGDTVEATAT
+687 IFVVGDTVEATAT

-730 VTITFKVPKKSTITV
+730 VTITFKVPEGSTITV

-797 GEVEVTAA
+797 SEVEVTAA
-805 DLYIGDSSF
+805 DLHINDDSF
-814 NKNTV
+814 NKSTI
-819 YHHFEKNIYD
+819 YRFEKNVYD

-874 MRYQVIDVNGNSSD
+874 MHYQVIDVNGNDSD
-888 VLTITPDEK
+888 VVTITPDEK

-905 ANHEGTAIVLVTYDA
+905 AQHEGTAIVLVTYDA
-920 MTHMNGMDGNTVF
+920 MTHMNGMGNNTIF

-956 TNMILDRMDANITN
+956 TNMVLDRMDADITK

-987 SEGAEYSFKPETGCT
+987 SEGASYSFKPEEGCT

-1009 VGSAMTFNGF
+1009 VGSTMTFNGF
-1019 TGEGVTVAQDG
+1019 TDAGVTVAEDG
-1030 TVTITGLTTGRHIVK
+1030 TVTITGLTSGRHIVK
-1045 VAKGDTAN
+1045 VEKDGKAN

-1066 VDEKGN
+1066 VDAKGN

-1103 GAYNFNFSLYYEGED
+1103 GAYNFNFSLYYKGED
-1118 GTYFKSNP
+1118 GTYFRSDP
-1126 GGNFGVYDF
+1126 GSQWGVYDF
-1135 SGNPARQLIKITIPK
+1135 SGNPVRQLIKITIPK
-1150 YWDTDTYTLT
+1150 YWDTDTYSLT
-1160 GAIKQGGF
+1160 GAIKQAGWP
-1168 AGVPTHRGITY
+1168 GVPTHRGITY

-1197 RLPEVSISVA
+1197 RLPEVFIPVA

-1212 TGTLIFKGSDGNA
+1212 TGTLIFKGSDGSA
-1225 IERNKLTVSLK
+1225 IERNKLTVTLT

-1241 VITVNENGTFKA
+1241 VITVNEDGAFKA

-1292 EAAWDG
+1292 SAAWDG
-1298 VTMTQPTVDESDV
+1298 VTMTQPEEDENGV

-1316 GAELAWFVNQ
+1316 GAELAWFVNA
-1326 SKSANVSG
+1326 SAKANVSG
-1334 VLTADI
+1334 VLTDDI
-1340 DLGKYV
+1340 DLSKYV
-1346 WLDVS
+1346 WLDIS
-1351 SSYRV
+1351 SNYRV
-1356 DLDGQGREIT
+1356 ELDGQGHEIT
-1366 GLNAKNGLFTKIGG
+1366 DLNAKNGLFKQIGG
-1380 GNSTIKN
+1380 GSHIQD
-1387 LTLRGVS
+1387 LTLRGTS
-1394 AAGGAVAGSISG
+1394 AGGGSVTGYASG
-1406 SSVVIESC
+1406 SGVVIENC
-1414 FSHVTINSTGS
+1414 FSYVTINSTS
-1425 NVGGIVGSVASNV
+1425 NNVGGIVGSVASNA
-1438 TIRNCANFG
+1438 TIRNCANYG
-1447 DVTGG
+1447 NITGG
-1452 SNVGGIIGGFTGSN
+1452 SNVGGIIGGFTGSD

-1486 GVFGGNGGAAIDS
+1486 GVFGGNGGATIDS

-1507 GGSNAGGIG
+1507 GGSNVGGIG
-1516 GMAKGGTDWRGT
+1516 GMAKGSTWPSIT
-1528 VTSKMSVTNCYSTR
+1528 TMTITNCYSTR

-1560 YAKRADAYADTL
+1560 YTKKADAYADTL

-1579 DSYAPTCNG
+1579 DSYKLICGG
-1588 YPALNWQTG
+1588 YPVLNWQEGTS
-1597 VTFHAASG
+1597 HAASG
-1605 DGDVTLPTCTEKGY
+1605 DGDVIAPTCTEKGY
-1619 TTYKCS
+1619 TTYTCANCGETYKV
-1625 KCDESFRGNYT
+1625 DRT
-1636 DATGHTVPEGG
+1636 DAAGHTVPEDG
-1647 KTQYLLYTAYT
+1647 KTRYLLHTTYT
-1658 CTKCKELITE
+1658 CTVCNELITE
-1668 WIDERYAVLD
+1668 WINECYAILD

-1687 SVTDNGKYPWQY
+1687 STADNDYPWQY
-1699 KADSHRIESSNQGEN
+1699 NAGSDRIESSNQGEN
-1714 SSTSETAL
+1714 NSTSQTAL
-1722 TFTLTVPMTISFNY
+1722 TFTLTAPMTISFNY

-1768 SGTVDETYSGKLEA
+1768 SGTVDETYSGELTA

-1792 KDDAS
+1792 KDEAS
-1797 SGGDDLAYISD
+1797 SSGDDLAYISD

-1826 AAKAEANAPIFGS
+1826 ANKAQANAPKFGS
-1839 IGGEWMVLGLARGGR
+1839 IGGEWMVLGLARSGR
-1854 EVPNVDTYYQNVV
+1854 EVPNVDAYYQNVV
-1867 DAIQKAIAKPRNE
+1867 AAVQEAIAKPRND
-1880 GRLDATNST
+1880 GRLDAIKST
-1889 ENSRAILALTA
+1889 ENSRLILALTA

-1919 MSYVTY
+1919 MKYVTY

-1930 PTFALLALDSGNYEP
+1930 PAFALLALDSGNYEP
-1945 YAGGDVTREALVA
+1945 YPGGDVTREALIT
-1958 KLVEIQMPNGGWYIS
+1958 KLVELQMSSGGWYIS

-1992 PYYGTNE
+1992 PYYDTNE
-1999 SVKTAVDKALTW
+1999 SAKTSVDKALAW
-2011 LANLQDDKGG
+2011 LLNQQNSDGS
-2021 FGSSCETNAQIVVM
+2021 FGSTSETNAQIVVM

-2044 SDSQFM
+2044 SDSQFT
-2050 KNGYSPLDALCSY
+2050 KDGKSPLDVLCSY
-2063 YDANGNFK
+2063 YDSNGNFK
-2071 HSFSDTTGLFNPQ
+2071 HSLTGSTTEHSPQ

-2111 DVVKSCDTHNF
+2111 DVVKSCDTHSF
-2122 GEWTVTTPATCT
+2122 GDWTVTTPATCT
-2134 TDGVKTRTCSVC
+2134 TDGVETRVCSVC
-2146 GAVETQVIEATGHR
+2146 DTVETQVIKATGHH
-2160 FGAWT
+2160 FGNWT

-2180 ICPDCDTVETVVI
+2180 ICPDCDTVETLTI

-2203 TVTTPA
+2203 IVSTPA

-2221 SLCDTEDTRTIN
+2221 SLCDTEDTRTID

-2271 EIAALGH
+2271 EINALGH
-2278 DFSNWEVD
+2278 DFGEWTVAK
-2286 TAATCTTDGKSV
+2286 AATCTTDGESV
-2298 SHCKRDGCNETQTMV
+2298 SHCKREGCNETQTMV
-2313 VKALGHNPGKDFYM
+2313 IKALGHNPGKDFYM
-2327 DKDSHWKICER
+2327 DKDNHWKICER
-2338 CKAEVGKTAHS
+2338 CKAEVEKTAHS
-2349 YVGDEQC
+2349 YVGDQQC

-2362 DGKRIVV
+2362 DDTRIVV
-2369 KNDITVPDTLKDNE
+2369 KDDVTVPDTLKDNE
-2383 KLDTPEEI
+2383 KLDTPKEI

-2398 IVAKDRKFTADNTVV
+2398 IVAKDSKFTADNTVV
-2413 MDVVLQVLDD
+2413 MDVVLQVQDD
-2423 NGNWV
+2423 NGEWV
-2428 DAKPESFA
+2428 DAKPEDFTV
-2436 ITGTITVLLPYPAG
+2436 TGTITVLLPYPVG

-2487 QDGLLVTLTGLSPVA
+2487 KDGLLVTLTGLSPVA
-2502 ISYVVHVDNSGNQGN
+2502 ISYVVHVDDSGNQGN

-2532 SSGTAKPADDV
+2532 SSGTTKPADDV

-2553 MTLWMGSVMLSAA
+2553 MALWMGSVMLSAA

>member
-31 GSLGNVHVTVE
+31 ENLGTVHVIVE
-42 NQTFLE
+42 NTTFTE
-48 PREDSL
+48 ATAS
-54 RGTII
+54 GKT
-59 PAWTGTLVD
+59 PAWTGRKVD
-68 TNVALDANS
+68 TDVSLNADS
-77 TMMSCIVAA
+77 TMMSCIEAA
-86 LATQGFTAV
+86 IEKAGFTADIK
-95 GADSGYISEITKGE
+95 DSSYGGKYISGIAGLYEF
-109 GTEEKSLAQKDGG
+109 DGG
-122 SGAGWMG
+122 SGSGWMG

-134 FTSLGF
+134 LTNMGF
-140 SSYTVG
+140 SNYAVSNG
-146 NRTLRAGDKIRVMY
+146 TLRAGDEIRVMY
-160 SCNMGKDIGGDFYN
+160 SRNGGKDIGGDFYD
-174 MSDTSLTELSFSA
+174 MSDTSLTALSFSA
-187 GTLSPA
+187 GTLSPT
-193 FAKGTTEYTLTL
+193 FDKGTTEYTLTL
-205 PEGTQSFTVNAAA
+205 PEGTQTFTASASA

-229 GNDRYRRT
+229 GDTSYRRT
-237 EAVPAVNGTT
+237 AAVPAVSGTT

-277 KGSEPVVPTA
+277 KGSEPPAPVVPTA
-287 TVTIRSQAEGSYL
+287 TVTIRSQAEGVYL

-314 ESYGFADHVTDG
+314 ESYGFTDQVTDG

-338 LVFGSDDVKDNL
+338 ITFKDAFTKETVDEFL
-350 AVNDSG
+350 AVSDSG

-390 GKKSYTGYTIPQATV
+390 GKKSYTGYTITQATV

-418 SSALDNYPLW
+418 SSALDNYPIW

-446 DITVNGYC
+446 DITVNGYW

-472 QALEDA
+472 KALEDA
-478 QLAWVDAKTGA
+478 QLAWVDAETGT
-489 LTRIEN
+489 LTDIKN
-495 AVVGED
+495 AVVGKD

-521 PAVEIEDNYAT
+521 PADEIKNNYAT

-572 AYNNGIKGITNLLNG
+572 TYNNGIKGITNLLNG
-587 VEVIDGAYTVPLAP
+587 VEVIDGAYTVPLTP

-643 NWVLGED
+643 NWVLGKD

-730 VTITFKVPKKSTITV
+730 VTITFKVPEGSTITV
-745 GTLAN
+745 GTLAK
-750 YYVYSYVDPVSE
+750 YYVYSYIDPVSE

-768 NLNKNTDYFYRVQN
+768 NLDKNTDYFYRVQN

-797 GEVEVTAA
+797 SEVEVTAA
-805 DLYIGDSSF
+805 DLHINDDSF
-814 NKNTV
+814 NKSTI
-819 YHHFEKNIYD
+819 YRFEKNVYD

-874 MRYQVIDVNGNSSD
+874 MHYQVIDVNGNDSD
-888 VLTITPDEK
+888 VVTITPDEK

-905 ANHEGTAIVLVTYDA
+905 AQHEGTAIVLVTYDA
-920 MTHMNGMDGNTVF
+920 MTHMNGMGNNTIF

-956 TNMILDRMDANITN
+956 TNMVLDRMDADITK

-987 SEGAEYSFKPETGCT
+987 SEGASYSFKPEEGCT

-1009 VGSAMTFNGF
+1009 VGSTMTFNGF
-1019 TGEGVTVAQDG
+1019 TDAGVTVAEDG
-1030 TVTITGLTTGRHIVK
+1030 TVTITGLTSGRHIVK
-1045 VAKGDTAN
+1045 VEKDGKAN

-1066 VDEKGN
+1066 VDAKGN

-1103 GAYNFNFSLYYEGED
+1103 GAYNFNFSLYYKGED
-1118 GTYFKSNP
+1118 GTYFRSDP
-1126 GGNFGVYDF
+1126 GSQWGVYDF
-1135 SGNPARQLIKITIPK
+1135 SGNPVRQLIKITIPK
-1150 YWDTDTYTLT
+1150 YWDTDTYSLT
-1160 GAIKQGGF
+1160 GAIKQAGWP
-1168 AGVPTHRGITY
+1168 GVPTHRGITY

-1197 RLPEVSISVA
+1197 RLPEVSIPVA

-1212 TGTLIFKGSDGNA
+1212 TGTLAFKDNSGNA
-1225 IERNKLTVSLK
+1225 IDRSALTVTLT

-1241 VITVNENGTFKA
+1241 VITVNEDGTFKA

-1283 FEITLNTTS
+1283 FEITLNTIS
-1292 EAAWDG
+1292 SAAWDG
-1298 VTMTQPTVDESDV
+1298 VTMTQPEEDENGV

-1316 GAELAWFVNQ
+1316 GAELAWFVNA
-1326 SKSANVSG
+1326 SAKANVSG
-1334 VLTADI
+1334 VLTNDI

-1346 WLDVS
+1346 WLDIS
-1351 SSYRV
+1351 SNYRV
-1356 DLDGQGREIT
+1356 ELDGQGHEIT
-1366 GLNAKNGLFTKIGG
+1366 GLNAKNGLFKQIGG
-1380 GNSTIKN
+1380 GSHIQD
-1387 LTLRGVS
+1387 LTLRGTS
-1394 AAGGAVAGSISG
+1394 AGGGSVTGYASG
-1406 SSVVIESC
+1406 SGVVIENC
-1414 FSHVTINSTGS
+1414 FSYVTINSTGS
-1425 NVGGIVGSVASNV
+1425 NVGGIVGYAYNNAV
-1438 TIRNCANFG
+1438 IRNCANYG
-1447 DVTGG
+1447 NITGG
-1452 SNVGGIIGGFTGSN
+1452 SNVGGIIGGFTGSD

-1478 TATGSNAG
+1478 TTTGSNAG
-1486 GVFGGNGGAAIDS
+1486 GVFGGNGGATIDS

-1507 GGSNAGGIG
+1507 GGSNVGGIG
-1516 GMAKGGTDWRGT
+1516 GMAKGSTWPSIT
-1528 VTSKMSVTNCYSTR
+1528 TMTITNCYSTR

-1560 YAKRADAYADTL
+1560 YIRTADAYADTL

-1579 DSYAPTCNG
+1579 DSYKLICGG
-1588 YPALNWQTG
+1588 YPVLNWQEGTSH
-1597 VTFHAASG
+1597 TASG
-1605 DGDVTLPTCTEKGY
+1605 DGDVIAPTCTEKGY
-1619 TTYKCS
+1619 TTYTCANCGETYKV
-1625 KCDESFRGNYT
+1625 DRT
-1636 DATGHTVPEGG
+1636 DAAGHTVPEDG
-1647 KTQYLLYTAYT
+1647 KTRYLLHTIYT
-1658 CTKCKELITE
+1658 CTVCNELITE
-1668 WIDERYAVLD
+1668 WINECYAILD

-1687 SVTDNGKYPWQY
+1687 STADNDYPWQY
-1699 KADSHRIESSNQGEN
+1699 NAGSDRIESSNQGEN
-1714 SSTSETAL
+1714 NSTSQTAL
-1722 TFTLTVPMTISFNY
+1722 TFTLTAPMTISFNY

-1768 SGTVDETYSGKLEA
+1768 SGTVDETYSGELTA

-1792 KDDAS
+1792 KDEAS
-1797 SGGDDLAYISD
+1797 SSGDDLAYISD

-1826 AAKAEANAPIFGS
+1826 ADKAQANAPKFGS
-1839 IGGEWMVLGLARGGR
+1839 IGGEWMVLGLARSGR
-1854 EVPNVDTYYQNVV
+1854 EVPNVDAYYQNVV
-1867 DAIQKAIAKPRNE
+1867 AAVQEAIAKPRND
-1880 GRLDATNST
+1880 GRLDAIKST
-1889 ENSRAILALTA
+1889 ENSRLILALTA

-1919 MSYVTY
+1919 MKYVTY

-1930 PTFALLALDSGNYEP
+1930 PAFALLALDSGNYEP
-1945 YAGGDVTREALVA
+1945 YAGGDVTREALIT
-1958 KLVEIQMPNGGWYIS
+1958 KLVELQMSSGGWYIS

-1992 PYYGTNE
+1992 PYYDTNE
-1999 SVKTAVDKALTW
+1999 SAKTSVDKALAW
-2011 LANLQDDKGG
+2011 LLNQQNSDGS
-2021 FGSSCETNAQIVVM
+2021 FGNTSETNAQIVVM

-2044 SDSQFM
+2044 SDSQFT
-2050 KNGYSPLDALCSY
+2050 KDGKSPLDVLCSY
-2063 YDANGNFK
+2063 YDSNGNFK
-2071 HSFSDTTGLFNPQ
+2071 HSLTGSTTEHSPQ

-2111 DVVKSCDTHNF
+2111 DVVKSCDTHSF
-2122 GEWTVTTPATCT
+2122 GDWTVTTPATCT
-2134 TDGVKTRTCSVC
+2134 TDGVETRVCSVC
-2146 GAVETQVIEATGHR
+2146 DTVETQVIKATGHH
-2160 FGAWT
+2160 FGNWT

-2180 ICPDCDTVETVVI
+2180 ICPDCDTVETLTI

-2203 TVTTPA
+2203 IVSTPA

-2221 SLCDTEDTRTIN
+2221 SLCDTEDTRTID

-2271 EIAALGH
+2271 EINALGH
-2278 DFSNWEVD
+2278 DFGEWTVAK
-2286 TAATCTTDGKSV
+2286 AATCTTDGESV
-2298 SHCKRDGCNETQTMV
+2298 SHCKREGCNETQTMV
-2313 VKALGHNPGKDFYM
+2313 IKALGHNPGKDFYM
-2327 DKDSHWKICER
+2327 DKDNHWKICER
-2338 CKAEVGKTAHS
+2338 CKAEVEKTAHS
-2349 YVGDEQC
+2349 YVGDQQC

-2362 DGKRIVV
+2362 DDTRIVV
-2369 KNDITVPDTLKDNE
+2369 KDAVTVPETLAENE
-2383 KLDTPEEI
+2383 KLNTPEKIE
-2391 KTELTTR
+2391 TELTTR

-2423 NGNWV
+2423 DGNWV
-2428 DAKPESFA
+2428 DAKPEDFTA
-2436 ITGTITVLLPYPAG
+2436 TGTITVLLPYPVG

-2487 QDGLLVTLTGLSPVA
+2487 KDGLLVTLTGLSPVA
-2502 ISYVVHVDNSGNQGN
+2502 ISYVVHVDDSGNQGN

-2532 SSGTAKPADDV
+2532 SSGTTKPADDV

-2553 MTLWMGSVMLSAA
+2553 MALWMGSVMLSAA

>member
-31 GSLGNVHVTVE
+31 ENLGTVHVIVE
-42 NQTFLE
+42 NTTFTE
-48 PREDSL
+48 ATAS
-54 RGTII
+54 GKT
-59 PAWTGTLVD
+59 PAWTGIKVD
-68 TNVALDANS
+68 TDVSLNADS
-77 TMMSCIVAA
+77 TMMSCIEAA
-86 LATQGFTAV
+86 IEKAGLTVDIT
-95 GADSGYISEITKGE
+95 DSDYGKYISGIAGLYEF
-109 GTEEKSLAQKDGG
+109 DGG

-134 FTSLGF
+134 LTNMGF
-140 SSYTVG
+140 SNYAVSNG
-146 NRTLRAGDKIRVMY
+146 TLRAGDKIRVMY
-160 SCNMGKDIGGDFYN
+160 SRNGGKDIGGDFYD
-174 MSDTSLTELSFSA
+174 MSDTSLTALSFSA
-187 GTLSPA
+187 GELSPA
-193 FAKGTTEYTLTL
+193 FDKGTTEYTLTL
-205 PEGTQSFTVNAAA
+205 PEGTQTFTASASA

-229 GNDRYRRT
+229 GDTSYRRT
-237 EAVPAVNGTT
+237 AAVPAVSGTT

-253 DAKEASGDTIPA
+253 DPKEASGDTIPA

-277 KGSEPVVPTA
+277 KGSEPPAPVVPTA
-287 TVTIRSQAEGSYL
+287 TVTIRSQMAGGYL
-300 HGFAQPVEVASNLA
+300 HGFAQPVEVAANLA
-314 ESYGFADHVTDG
+314 ESYGFADQVTDD

-338 LVFGSDDVKDNL
+338 LALGKKLFNTETVGDYLVVGNTGWASKVFGGNTFGFFVNQGYPNDGTPATGGGYNGTM
-350 AVNDSG
+350 VND
-356 FVTKLFG
+356 TKI
-363 ETTSNCGFTING
+363 EDN
-375 ETPHDGVLK
+375 
-384 DDSYAP
+384 
-390 GKKSYTGYTIPQATV
+390 
-405 KNGDVVDFFLYQD
+405 DVVDFFAYQD
-418 SSALDNYPLW
+418 SEAWGDYYTW
-428 ERNGAPLSSLT
+428 IEAPSTAAAGQEFTVT
-439 VKPEAKV
+439 VKGFFASSAYLYATPETLKDAAK
-446 DITVNGYC
+446 
-454 IGYYGCVPMAALA
+454 P
-467 ENGQI
+467 
-472 QALEDA
+472 LEDI
-478 QLAWVDAKTGA
+478 QLAWVDLASGAVTPIDGAVTDENGKAKITVNTAKEGYLVA
-489 LTRIEN
+489 QATDDSTFPAIMNPSAKVKVIE
-495 AVVGED
+495 G
-501 GKVNFT
+501 G
-507 APAEAGAY
+507 
-515 YLTAYM
+515 
-521 PAVEIEDNYAT
+521 I
-532 PVIMSILP
+532 
-540 VTVSVNAPDLST
+540 
-552 GADVTFSGIHSA
+552 DVTFSGIHSA

-572 AYNNGIKGITNLLNG
+572 TYTDGVKGETDLL
-587 VEVIDGAYTVPLAP
+587 DGTALVADGYAQKYESIVLPA

-610 ENSERNGGLAVTVDE
+610 EKANCNGGLALTVDE
-625 GHNSFKIQRMYQI
+625 DHNSFKIQRIYGI
-638 TVSPS
+638 SVSPS
-643 NWVLGED
+643 SWKLGED
-650 YTLSVKLTD
+650 YTLTVKVTD
-659 VEKNERNS
+659 TGKNERPA
-667 ELGTTTSGKGQ
+667 EPGQ
-678 AWEKVYNTC
+678 ADNYGTLKPSC
-687 IFVLGDTVEATAT
+687 IFVVGDTVEATAT

-730 VTITFKVPKKSTITV
+730 VTITFKVPEGSTITV

-768 NLNKNTDYFYRVQN
+768 NLDKNTDYFYRVQN

-797 GEVEVTAA
+797 SEVEVTAA
-805 DLYIGDSSF
+805 DLHINDDSF
-814 NKNTV
+814 NKSTI
-819 YHHFEKNIYD
+819 YRFEKNVYD

-874 MRYQVIDVNGNSSD
+874 MHYQVIDVNGNDSD
-888 VLTITPDEK
+888 VVTITPDEK

-905 ANHEGTAIVLVTYDA
+905 AQHEGTAIVLVTYDA
-920 MTHMNGMDGNTVF
+920 MTHMNGMGNNTIF

-956 TNMILDRMDANITN
+956 TNMVLDRMDADITK

-987 SEGAEYSFKPETGCT
+987 SEGASYSFKPEEGCT

-1009 VGSAMTFNGF
+1009 VGSTMTFNGF
-1019 TGEGVTVAQDG
+1019 TGEGVTVAEDG

-1045 VAKGDTAN
+1045 VEKDGKAN

-1066 VDEKGN
+1066 VDAKGN

-1080 SIKAGDTV
+1080 NIKAGDTV

-1118 GTYFKSNP
+1118 GTYFRSDP
-1126 GGNFGVYDF
+1126 GSQWGVYDF
-1135 SGNPARQLIKITIPK
+1135 SGNPVRQLIKITIPK
-1150 YWDTDTYTLT
+1150 YWDTDTYSLT
-1160 GAIKQGGF
+1160 GAIKQAGWP
-1168 AGVPTHRGITY
+1168 GVPTHRGITY

-1212 TGTLIFKGSDGNA
+1212 TGTLAFKDNSGNA
-1225 IERNKLTVSLK
+1225 IDRSALTVTLT

-1241 VITVNENGTFKA
+1241 VITVNEDGTFKA

-1292 EAAWDG
+1292 SAAWDG
-1298 VTMTQPTVDESDV
+1298 VTMTRPEEDENGI

-1316 GAELAWFVNQ
+1316 GAELAWFVNA
-1326 SKSANVSG
+1326 SAKANVSG
-1334 VLTADI
+1334 VLTNNI

-1346 WLDVS
+1346 WLDIS
-1351 SSYRV
+1351 SNYRV
-1356 DLDGQGREIT
+1356 ELDGQGHEIT
-1366 GLNAKNGLFTKIGG
+1366 DLNAKNGLFKQIGG
-1380 GNSTIKN
+1380 GSHIQD
-1387 LTLRGVS
+1387 LTLRGTS
-1394 AAGGAVAGSISG
+1394 AGGGSVTGYASG
-1406 SSVVIESC
+1406 SGVVIENC
-1414 FSHVTINSTGS
+1414 FSYVTINSTS
-1425 NVGGIVGSVASNV
+1425 NNVGGIVGSVASNA
-1438 TIRNCANFG
+1438 TIRNCANYG
-1447 DVTGG
+1447 NITGG
-1452 SNVGGIIGGFTGSN
+1452 SNVGGIIGGFTGSD

-1486 GVFGGNGGAAIDS
+1486 GVFGGNGGATIDS

-1507 GGSNAGGIG
+1507 GGSNVGGIG
-1516 GMAKGGTDWRGT
+1516 GMAKGSTWPSIT
-1528 VTSKMSVTNCYSTR
+1528 TMTITNCYSTR

-1560 YAKRADAYADTL
+1560 YIRTADAYADTL

-1579 DSYAPTCNG
+1579 DSYKLICGG
-1588 YPALNWQTG
+1588 YPVLNWQEGTSH
-1597 VTFHAASG
+1597 TASG
-1605 DGDVTLPTCTEKGY
+1605 DGDVIAPTCTEKGY
-1619 TTYKCS
+1619 TTYTCANCGETYKV
-1625 KCDESFRGNYT
+1625 DRT
-1636 DATGHTVPEGG
+1636 DAAGHTVPEDG
-1647 KTQYLLYTAYT
+1647 KTRYLLHTTYT
-1658 CTKCKELITE
+1658 CTVCNELITE
-1668 WIDERYAVLD
+1668 WINECYAILD

-1687 SVTDNGKYPWQY
+1687 STADNNYPWQY
-1699 KADSHRIESSNQGEN
+1699 NAGSDRIESSNQGEN
-1714 SSTSETAL
+1714 NSTSQTAL
-1722 TFTLTVPMTISFNY
+1722 TFTLTAPMTISFNY

-1768 SGTVDETYSGKLEA
+1768 SGTVDETYSGELTA

-1792 KDDAS
+1792 KDEAS
-1797 SGGDDLAYISD
+1797 SSGDDLAYISD

-1826 AAKAEANAPIFGS
+1826 ADKAQANAPKFGS
-1839 IGGEWMVLGLARGGR
+1839 IGGEWMVLGLARSGR
-1854 EVPNVDTYYQNVV
+1854 EVPNVDAYYQNVV
-1867 DAIQKAIAKPRNE
+1867 AAVQEAIAKPRND
-1880 GRLDATNST
+1880 GRLDATKST
-1889 ENSRAILALTA
+1889 ENSRLILALTA

-1919 MSYVTY
+1919 MKYVTY

-1930 PTFALLALDSGNYEP
+1930 PAFALLALDSGNYEP
-1945 YAGGDVTREALVA
+1945 YAGGDVTREALIT
-1958 KLVEIQMPNGGWYIS
+1958 KLVELQMSSGGWYIS

-1992 PYYGTNE
+1992 PYYDTNE
-1999 SVKTAVDKALTW
+1999 SAKTSVDKALAW
-2011 LANLQDDKGG
+2011 LLNQQNSDGS
-2021 FGSSCETNAQIVVM
+2021 FGSTSETNAQIVVM

-2044 SDSQFM
+2044 SDSQFT
-2050 KNGYSPLDALCSY
+2050 KDGKSPLDVLCSY
-2063 YDANGNFK
+2063 YDSNGNFK
-2071 HSFSDTTGLFNPQ
+2071 HSLTGSTTEHSPQ

-2111 DVVKSCDTHNF
+2111 DVVKSCDTHSF
-2122 GEWTVTTPATCT
+2122 GDWTVTTPATCT
-2134 TDGVKTRTCSVC
+2134 TDGVETRVCSVC
-2146 GAVETQVIEATGHR
+2146 DTVETQVIKATGHR

-2180 ICPDCDTVETVVI
+2180 ICPDCDTVETLTI

-2203 TVTTPA
+2203 IVSTPA

-2221 SLCDTEDTRTIN
+2221 SLCDTEDTRTID

-2261 RDGCTTVETR
+2261 RGGCTTVETR
-2271 EIAALGH
+2271 EINALGH
-2278 DFSNWEVD
+2278 DFGEWTVAK
-2286 TAATCTTDGKSV
+2286 AATCTTDGESV
-2298 SHCKRDGCNETQTMV
+2298 SHCKREGCNETQTMV
-2313 VKALGHNPGKDFYM
+2313 IKALGHNPGKDFYM
-2327 DKDSHWKICER
+2327 DKDNHWKICER
-2338 CKAEVGKTAHS
+2338 CKAEVEKTAHS
-2349 YVGDEQC
+2349 YVGDQQC

-2362 DGKRIVV
+2362 DDTRIVV
-2369 KNDITVPDTLKDNE
+2369 KDAVTVPETLAENE
-2383 KLDTPEEI
+2383 KLNTPEKIE
-2391 KTELTTR
+2391 TELTTR

-2423 NGNWV
+2423 DGNWV
-2428 DAKPESFA
+2428 DAKPEDFTA
-2436 ITGTITVLLPYPAG
+2436 TGTITVLLPYSVG

-2487 QDGLLVTLTGLSPVA
+2487 KDGLLVTLTGLSPVA
-2502 ISYVVHVDNSGNQGN
+2502 ISYVVHVDDSGNQGN
-2517 GGHYNGGHRGNGSSG
+2517 GGHYSGGHRGNGSSG
-2532 SSGTAKPADDV
+2532 SSGTTKPADDV

-2553 MTLWMGSVMLSAA
+2553 MALWMGSVMLSAA

>member
-31 GSLGNVHVTVE
+31 ENLGTVHVIVE
-42 NQTFLE
+42 NTTFTE
-48 PREDSL
+48 ATAS
-54 RGTII
+54 GKT
-59 PAWTGTLVD
+59 PAWTGIKVD
-68 TNVALDANS
+68 TDVSLNADS
-77 TMMSCIVAA
+77 TMMSCIEAA
-86 LATQGFTAV
+86 IEKAGLTADIT
-95 GADSGYISEITKGE
+95 DSDYGKYISGIAGLYEF
-109 GTEEKSLAQKDGG
+109 DGG

-134 FTSLGF
+134 LTNMGF
-140 SSYTVG
+140 SNYAVSNG
-146 NRTLRAGDKIRVMY
+146 TLRAGDEIRVMY
-160 SCNMGKDIGGDFYN
+160 SRNGGKDIGGDFYD
-174 MSDTSLTELSFSA
+174 MSDTSLTALSFSA
-187 GTLSPA
+187 GTLSPT
-193 FAKGTTEYTLTL
+193 FDKGTTEYTLTL
-205 PEGTQSFTVNAAA
+205 PEGTQTFTASASA

-229 GNDRYRRT
+229 GDTSYRRT
-237 EAVPAVNGTT
+237 AAVPAVSGTT

-277 KGSEPVVPTA
+277 KGSEPPAPVVPTA
-287 TVTIRSQAEGSYL
+287 TVTIRSQAEGVYL

-314 ESYGFADHVTDG
+314 ESYGFTDQVTDG

-338 LVFGSDDVKDNL
+338 ITFKDAFTKETVDEFL
-350 AVNDSG
+350 AVSDSG

-390 GKKSYTGYTIPQATV
+390 GKKSYTGYTITQATV

-418 SSALDNYPLW
+418 SSALDNYPIW

-446 DITVNGYC
+446 DITVNGYW

-472 QALEDA
+472 KALEDA
-478 QLAWVDAKTGA
+478 QLAWVDAETGT
-489 LTRIEN
+489 LTDIEN

-521 PAVEIEDNYAT
+521 PADGIKNNYAT

-572 AYNNGIKGITNLLNG
+572 TYNNGIKGITNLLNG
-587 VEVIDGAYTVPLAP
+587 VEVIDGAYTVPLTP

-643 NWVLGED
+643 NWVLGKD

-730 VTITFKVPKKSTITV
+730 VTITFKVPEGSTITV

-768 NLNKNTDYFYRVQN
+768 NLDKNTDYFYRVQN

-797 GEVEVTAA
+797 SEVEVTAA
-805 DLYIGDSSF
+805 DLHINDDSF
-814 NKNTV
+814 NKSTI
-819 YHHFEKNIYD
+819 YRFEKNVYD

-843 NMAVGETF
+843 NMAVDETF

-874 MRYQVIDVNGNSSD
+874 MHYQVIDVNGNDSD
-888 VLTITPDEK
+888 VVTITPDEK

-905 ANHEGTAIVLVTYDA
+905 AQHEGTAIVLVTYDA
-920 MTHMNGMDGNTVF
+920 MTHMNGMGNNTVF

-956 TNMILDRMDANITN
+956 TNMVLDRMDADITK

-987 SEGAEYSFKPETGCT
+987 SEGASYSFKPEEGCT

-1009 VGSAMTFNGF
+1009 VGSTMTFNGF
-1019 TGEGVTVAQDG
+1019 TDAGVTVAEDG

-1045 VAKGDTAN
+1045 VAKSDTAN

-1103 GAYNFNFSLYYEGED
+1103 GAYNFNFSLYYKGED
-1118 GTYFKSNP
+1118 GTYFRSDP
-1126 GGNFGVYDF
+1126 GSQWGVYDF
-1135 SGNPARQLIKITIPK
+1135 SGNPVRQLIKITIPK
-1150 YWDTDTYTLT
+1150 YWDTDTYSLT
-1160 GAIKQGGF
+1160 GAIKQAGWP
-1168 AGVPTHRGITY
+1168 GVPTHRGITY
-1179 AKGTDRGFNAPSV
+1179 AKGAEKGFNAPSV

-1197 RLPEVSISVA
+1197 RLPEVSIPVA

-1212 TGTLIFKGSDGNA
+1212 TGTLAFKDNSGNA
-1225 IERNKLTVSLK
+1225 IDRSALTVTLT

-1241 VITVNENGTFKA
+1241 VITVNEDGTFKA

-1292 EAAWDG
+1292 SAAWDG
-1298 VTMTQPTVDESDV
+1298 VTMTQPEEDENGV

-1316 GAELAWFVNQ
+1316 GAELAWFVNA
-1326 SKSANVSG
+1326 SAKANVSG
-1334 VLTADI
+1334 VLTNDI

-1346 WLDVS
+1346 WLDIS
-1351 SSYRV
+1351 SNYRV
-1356 DLDGQGREIT
+1356 ELNGQGHEIT
-1366 GLNAKNGLFTKIGG
+1366 GLNAKNGLFKQIGG
-1380 GNSTIKN
+1380 GSHIQD
-1387 LTLRGVS
+1387 LTLRGTS
-1394 AAGGAVAGSISG
+1394 AGGGSVTGYASG
-1406 SSVVIESC
+1406 SGVVIENC
-1414 FSHVTINSTGS
+1414 FSYVTINSTGS
-1425 NVGGIVGSVASNV
+1425 NVGGIVGYAYNNAV
-1438 TIRNCANFG
+1438 IRNCANFG
-1447 DVTGG
+1447 AVTGG
-1452 SNVGGIIGGFTGSN
+1452 SNVGGIIGGFTGSD

-1486 GVFGGNGGAAIDS
+1486 GVFGGNGGATIDS

-1507 GGSNAGGIG
+1507 GGSNVGGIG
-1516 GMAKGGTDWRGT
+1516 GMAKGSTWPSIT
-1528 VTSKMSVTNCYSTR
+1528 TMTITNCYSTR

-1560 YAKRADAYADTL
+1560 YIRTADAYADTL

-1579 DSYAPTCNG
+1579 DSYKLICGG
-1588 YPALNWQTG
+1588 YPVLNWQEGTSH
-1597 VTFHAASG
+1597 TASG
-1605 DGDVTLPTCTEKGY
+1605 DGDVIAPTCTEKGY
-1619 TTYKCS
+1619 TTYTCANCGETYKV
-1625 KCDESFRGNYT
+1625 DRT
-1636 DATGHTVPEGG
+1636 DAAGHTVPEDG
-1647 KTQYLLYTAYT
+1647 KTRYLLHTTYT
-1658 CTKCKELITE
+1658 CTVCNELITE
-1668 WIDERYAVLD
+1668 WINECYAILD

-1687 SVTDNGKYPWQY
+1687 STADNDYPWQY
-1699 KADSHRIESSNQGEN
+1699 NAGSDRIESSNQGEN
-1714 SSTSETAL
+1714 NSTSQTAL
-1722 TFTLTVPMTISFNY
+1722 TFTLTAPMTISFNY

-1768 SGTVDETYSGKLEA
+1768 SGTVDETYSGELTA

-1792 KDDAS
+1792 KDEAS
-1797 SGGDDLAYISD
+1797 SSGDDLAYISD

-1826 AAKAEANAPIFGS
+1826 ADKAQANAPKFGS
-1839 IGGEWMVLGLARGGR
+1839 IGGEWMVLGLARSGR
-1854 EVPNVDTYYQNVV
+1854 EVPNVDAYYQNVV
-1867 DAIQKAIAKPRNE
+1867 AAVQEAIAKPRND
-1880 GRLDATNST
+1880 GRLDATKST
-1889 ENSRAILALTA
+1889 ENSRLILALTA

-1919 MSYVTY
+1919 MKYVTY

-1930 PTFALLALDSGNYEP
+1930 PAFALLALDSGNYEP
-1945 YAGGDVTREALVA
+1945 YAGGDVTREALIT
-1958 KLVEIQMPNGGWYIS
+1958 KLVELQMSSGGWYIS

-1992 PYYGTNE
+1992 PYYDTNE
-1999 SVKTAVDKALTW
+1999 SAKTSVDKALAW
-2011 LANLQDDKGG
+2011 LLNQQNSDGS
-2021 FGSSCETNAQIVVM
+2021 FGNTSETNAQIVVM

-2044 SDSQFM
+2044 SDSQFT
-2050 KNGYSPLDALCSY
+2050 KDGKSPLDVLCSY
-2063 YDANGNFK
+2063 YDSNGNFK
-2071 HSFSDTTGLFNPQ
+2071 HSLTGSTTEHSPQ

-2111 DVVKSCDTHNF
+2111 DVVKSCDTHSF
-2122 GEWTVTTPATCT
+2122 GDWTVTTPATCT
-2134 TDGVKTRTCSVC
+2134 TDGVETRVCSVC
-2146 GAVETQVIEATGHR
+2146 DTVETQVIKATGHH
-2160 FGAWT
+2160 FGNWT

-2180 ICPDCDTVETVVI
+2180 ICPDCDTVETLTI

-2203 TVTTPA
+2203 IVSTPA

-2221 SLCDTEDTRTIN
+2221 SLCDTEDTRTID

-2271 EIAALGH
+2271 EINALGH
-2278 DFSNWEVD
+2278 DFGEWTVAK
-2286 TAATCTTDGKSV
+2286 AATCTTDGESV
-2298 SHCKRDGCNETQTMV
+2298 SHCKREGCNETQTMV
-2313 VKALGHNPGKDFYM
+2313 IKALGHNPGKDFYM
-2327 DKDSHWKICER
+2327 DKDNHWKICER
-2338 CKAEVGKTAHS
+2338 CKAEVEKTAHS
-2349 YVGDEQC
+2349 YVGDQQC

-2362 DGKRIVV
+2362 DDTRIVV
-2369 KNDITVPDTLKDNE
+2369 KDAVTVPETLAENE
-2383 KLDTPEEI
+2383 KLNTPEKIE
-2391 KTELTTR
+2391 TELTTR

-2423 NGNWV
+2423 DGNWV
-2428 DAKPESFA
+2428 DAKPEDFTA
-2436 ITGTITVLLPYPAG
+2436 TGTITVLLPYPVG

-2487 QDGLLVTLTGLSPVA
+2487 KDGLLVTLTGLSPVA
-2502 ISYVVHVDNSGNQGN
+2502 ISYVVHVDDSGNQGN

-2532 SSGTAKPADDV
+2532 SSGTTKPADDV

-2553 MTLWMGSVMLSAA
+2553 MALWMGSVMLSAA

>member
-31 GSLGNVHVTVE
+31 ENLGTVHVIVE
-42 NQTFLE
+42 NTTFTE
-48 PREDSL
+48 ATAS
-54 RGTII
+54 GKT
-59 PAWTGTLVD
+59 PAWIGRKVD
-68 TNVALDANS
+68 TDVALNADS
-77 TMMSCIVAA
+77 TMMSCIEAA
-86 LATQGFTAV
+86 IAAAGLTA
-95 GADSGYISEITKGE
+95 EITDGDYGKYIAGIAGLYE
-109 GTEEKSLAQKDGG
+109 LEGG
-122 SGAGWMG
+122 SGSGWMG

-134 FTSLGF
+134 FTNTGF
-140 SSYTVG
+140 SNYTVSNG
-146 NRTLRAGDKIRVMY
+146 TLRAGDNIRVMY
-160 SCNMGKDIGGDFYN
+160 SRNMGEDIGGDFYD
-174 MSDTSLTELSFSA
+174 MSDTSLTTLSFSA
-187 GTLSPA
+187 GELSPT
-193 FAKGTTEYTLTL
+193 FAAGTTEYTLTL

-229 GNDRYRRT
+229 GDTSYRRT

-287 TVTIRSQAEGSYL
+287 TVTIRSQMAGGYL
-300 HGFAQPVEVASNLA
+300 HGFAEPVEVSSNLA
-314 ESYGFADHVTDG
+314 ESYGFTDEVDG

-338 LVFGSDDVKDNL
+338 ITYTDAFTKESVGDYLVVDN
-350 AVNDSG
+350 G
-356 FVTKLFG
+356 MITKLFG
-363 ETTSNCGFTING
+363 EPTSSCSFTING
-375 ETPHDGVLK
+375 EMPHDGVLK

-390 GKKSYTGYTIPQATV
+390 GKKSYTGYTITQAAV

-418 SSALDNYPLW
+418 SYAMDNYPIW
-428 ERNGAPLSSLT
+428 ERNGASLSSLT
-439 VKPEAKV
+439 VKPKTEV

-467 ENGQI
+467 ENDQI

-478 QLAWVDAKTGA
+478 QLAWVDAETGT
-489 LTRIEN
+489 LTDIEN

-515 YLTAYM
+515 YLTTYM
-521 PAVEIEDNYAT
+521 PADEIKDNYAT

-540 VTVSVNAPDLST
+540 VTVAVNAPDLPT

-572 AYNNGIKGITNLLNG
+572 TYNNGIKGITNLLNG
-587 VEVIDGAYTVPLAP
+587 IEVIDGAYTVPLTP

-610 ENSERNGGLAVTVDE
+610 ENKDFNGGLAVTVDE
-625 GHNSFKIQRMYQI
+625 DHKAFTIQRVYQI
-638 TVSPS
+638 YAS
-643 NWVLGED
+643 NSGWVQNED
-650 YTLSVKLTD
+650 YTIDVKITSAD
-659 VEKNERNS
+659 NQVRTVT
-667 ELGTTTSGKGQ
+667 LGTAISFKGQ
-678 AWEKVYNTC
+678 AWEKTYASC
-687 IFVLGDTVEATAT
+687 IFVVGDTLETTITPDMEKHPNFNVATDKRT
-700 PTEKNA
+700 PTSTA
-706 NFNPATAAKTPTMN
+706 NI
-720 DSLSLTCKEF
+720 SLTCKEF
-730 VTITFKVPKKSTITV
+730 VTITFQVPENSTITV
-745 GTLAN
+745 GTLTK
-750 YYVYSYVDPVSE
+750 YYVYSYIDPVSE

-768 NLNKNTDYFYRVQN
+768 NLDKGIDYFYRVQN

-797 GEVEVTAA
+797 SEVEVTAA
-805 DLYIGDSSF
+805 DLHINDDSF
-814 NKNTV
+814 NKSTI
-819 YHHFEKNIYD
+819 YRFKKNVYD

-843 NMAVGETF
+843 SMAVGETF

-860 AIESISNAKVALPD
+860 AIESINNAKVALPD
-874 MRYQVIDVNGNSSD
+874 MHYQVIDVDGNDSD
-888 VLTITPDEK
+888 VVTITPDEK

-905 ANHEGTAIVLVTYDA
+905 AQHEGTAIVLVTYDA
-920 MTHMNGMDGNTVF
+920 MTHMNGMDNNTVF

-956 TNMILDRMDANITN
+956 TNMVLDRMDADITK

-987 SEGAEYSFKPETGCT
+987 SEGAEYSFKPEDGCE

-1019 TGEGVTVAQDG
+1019 TDEGVIVAGDG

-1118 GTYFKSNP
+1118 GTYFKSDP
-1126 GGNFGVYDF
+1126 GSPWGVYDF

-1150 YWDTDTYTLT
+1150 YWDTDTYSLT
-1160 GAIKQGGF
+1160 GAIKQAGWP
-1168 AGVPTHRGITY
+1168 GVPTHRGITY
-1179 AKGTDRGFNAPSV
+1179 AKGTDPGFNAPST

-1212 TGTLIFKGSDGNA
+1212 TGTLIFKDNDGNA
-1225 IERNKLTVSLK
+1225 IERNKLTITLT

-1241 VITVNENGTFKA
+1241 AITVNEDGTFKA

-1292 EAAWDG
+1292 SAAWDG
-1298 VTMTQPTVDESDV
+1298 VTMTQPEVDESGV
-1311 YQIAT
+1311 YQIGT
-1316 GAELAWFVNQ
+1316 GAELAWFVNA
-1326 SKSANVSG
+1326 SAKANVSG
-1334 VLTADI
+1334 VLTNDI

-1351 SSYRV
+1351 STYRV
-1356 DLDGQGREIT
+1356 ELDGQNHEIT

-1380 GNSTIKN
+1380 GDSTIKN

-1394 AAGGAVAGSISG
+1394 AAGGAVAGSISSTG
-1406 SSVVIESC
+1406 VIIESC
-1414 FSHVTINSTGS
+1414 FSHVTINSTS
-1425 NVGGIVGSVASNV
+1425 NNVGGIVGSVASNA
-1438 TIRNCANFG
+1438 TIRNCASYGNI
-1447 DVTGG
+1447 TGG
-1452 SNVGGIIGGFTGSN
+1452 SNVGGIIGGFTGSG

-1486 GVFGGNGGAAIDS
+1486 GVFGGNGGATINS

-1507 GGSNAGGIG
+1507 GGSNVGGIG
-1516 GMAKGGTDWRGT
+1516 GMAKGSTWPSIT
-1528 VTSKMSVTNCYSTR
+1528 TMTITNCYSTR

-1588 YPALNWQTG
+1588 YPALNWQTD

-1605 DGDVTLPTCTEKGY
+1605 DGDVTLPSCTEKGY

-1647 KTQYLLYTAYT
+1647 KTQYLLYTIYT
-1658 CTKCKELITE
+1658 CAVCKELITE
-1668 WIDERYAVLD
+1668 WINECYAILD

-1687 SVTDNGKYPWQY
+1687 STADNDYPWQY
-1699 KADSHRIESSNQGEN
+1699 NADSDRIESSNQGKN
-1714 SSTSETAL
+1714 NSTSQTAL
-1722 TFTLTVPMTISFNY
+1722 TFTLTAPMTISFNY

-1768 SGTVDETYSGKLEA
+1768 SGTVDETYSGELTA

-1792 KDDAS
+1792 KDEAS
-1797 SGGDDLAYISD
+1797 SSGDDLAYISD
-1808 LKLSSAKQNIYQ
+1808 LKLSSDKQNIYQ

-1826 AAKAEANAPIFGS
+1826 ADKAQANAPKFGS
-1839 IGGEWMVLGLARGGR
+1839 IGGEWMVLGLARSGR
-1854 EVPNVDTYYQNVV
+1854 EVPNVDAYYQNVV
-1867 DAIQKAIAKPRNE
+1867 AAVQEAIAKPRND
-1880 GRLDATNST
+1880 GRLDATKST
-1889 ENSRAILALTA
+1889 ENSRLILALTA

-1919 MSYVTY
+1919 MNYVTY

-1930 PTFALLALDSGNYEP
+1930 PAFALLALDSGNYEP
-1945 YAGGDVTREALVA
+1945 YPGGDVTRDALIA
-1958 KLVEIQMPNGGWYIS
+1958 KLVETQMASGGWYIS
-1973 DSNKVADIDM
+1973 NSNKVADIDM

-1992 PYYGTNE
+1992 PYYDTNE
-1999 SVKTAVDKALTW
+1999 SAKTSVDKALAW
-2011 LANLQDDKGG
+2011 LLDQQNSDGS
-2021 FGSSCETNAQIVVM
+2021 FGSTSETNAQIVVM

-2044 SDSQFM
+2044 SDSQFT
-2050 KNGYSPLDALCSY
+2050 KDGKSPLDVLCSY
-2063 YDANGNFK
+2063 YDSNGNFK
-2071 HSFSDTTGLFNPQ
+2071 HSLTGSTTEHSPQ

-2111 DVVKSCDTHNF
+2111 DVVKSCDTHSF
-2122 GEWTVTTPATCT
+2122 GDWTVTTPATCT
-2134 TDGVKTRTCSVC
+2134 TDGVETRICSAC
-2146 GAVETQVIEATGHR
+2146 GTVETQVIKATDHH
-2160 FGAWT
+2160 FGNWT

-2180 ICPDCDTVETVVI
+2180 ICPDCDTVETLTI
-2193 DAKIHQFGEW
+2193 DAVIHQFGKW

-2221 SLCDTEDTRTIN
+2221 SLCDTEETRTID
-2233 ALGHEFTEWTTAKAA
+2233 APGHKFTEWTTAKAA

-2271 EIAALGH
+2271 EINALGH
-2278 DFSNWEVD
+2278 DFSDWTVA
-2286 TAATCTTDGKSV
+2286 TAATCTTDGESV
-2298 SHCKRDGCNETQTMV
+2298 SHCKREGCDEIQTMV

-2327 DKDSHWKICER
+2327 NKDNHWKICER
-2338 CKAEVGKTAHS
+2338 CKEEVEKTAHS
-2349 YVGDEQC
+2349 YVGDQQC

-2362 DGKRIVV
+2362 DDTRIVV
-2369 KNDITVPDTLKDNE
+2369 KDDVTVPKTLAENE
-2383 KLDTPEEI
+2383 NLNTPEKIE
-2391 KTELTTR
+2391 TELTTR
-2398 IVAKDRKFTADNTVV
+2398 VVAKDSKFTEDNTVV
-2413 MDVVLQVLDD
+2413 MDVVLQVQDD
-2423 NGNWV
+2423 NGEWV
-2428 DAKPESFA
+2428 DAKPEDFTT
-2436 ITGTITVLLPYPAG
+2436 TGTITVLLPYPAG

-2487 QDGLLVTLTGLSPVA
+2487 KDGLLVTLTGLSPVA
-2502 ISYVVHVDNSGNQGN
+2502 ISYVAHVDDSGNQGN

-2532 SSGTAKPADDV
+2532 SSGTTKPADDV

-2553 MTLWMGSVMLSAA
+2553 MALWMGSVMLSAA

>member
-31 GSLGNVHVTVE
+31 GSLGSVHVTVE
-42 NQTFLE
+42 NTTFTQAVTNASGNPVE
-48 PREDSL
+48 
-54 RGTII
+54 

-68 TNVALDANS
+68 KWVDIDADF
-77 TMMSCIVAA
+77 TMMDYIVKA
-86 LATQGFTAV
+86 LGPDYKV
-95 GADSGYISEITKGE
+95 EGAENGYLSEING
-109 GTEEKSLAQKDGG
+109 LAEFNGG
-122 SGAGWMG
+122 SGSGWMG
-129 TLNDW
+129 TLNGW
-134 FTSLGF
+134 FTNAGFNGF
-140 SSYTVG
+140 STRNKDV
-146 NRTLRAGDKIRVMY
+146 LPGDEIRVMY
-160 SCNMGKDIGGDFYN
+160 TVNGGPDVGSYKN
-174 MSDTSLTELSFSA
+174 SDDKTLRSLAVSGEGTWDKPFSPDEHTY
-187 GTLSPA
+187 TLS
-193 FAKGTTEYTLTL
+193 L
-205 PEGTQSFTVNAAA
+205 PEGTTAVSVTSVA
-218 ANKQNQVYLTV
+218 ANKNFQVRTYADGTE
-229 GNDRYRRT
+229 YRRG
-237 EAVPAVNGTT
+237 ENVPVTTGTVIT
-247 LNIRCG
+247 VKCG
-253 DAKEASGDTIPA
+253 DPSWPSMNTTTSDAG
-265 VVPTNY
+265 VY
-271 TIHLLV
+271 TINVVV
-277 KGSEPVVPTA
+277 KGSEPPAPVVPTA
-287 TVTIRSQAEGSYL
+287 TVTIRSQAEGGYL
-300 HGFAQPVEVASNLA
+300 HGFAEPVEVAANLA
-314 ESYGFADHVTDG
+314 ESYGFADQVTDG

-338 LVFGSDDVKDNL
+338 ITFKDAFTKETVDEFL
-350 AVNDSG
+350 AVSDSG

-375 ETPHDGVLK
+375 EMPHDGVLK

-390 GKKSYTGYTIPQATV
+390 GKKSYTGYTITQATV

-418 SSALDNYPLW
+418 SSALDNYPIW

-472 QALEDA
+472 KALEDA
-478 QLAWVDAKTGA
+478 QLAWVDAETGT
-489 LTRIEN
+489 LTDIGN

-521 PAVEIEDNYAT
+521 PADEIKINYAT

-572 AYNNGIKGITNLLNG
+572 TYNNGIKGITNLLNG
-587 VEVIDGAYTVPLAP
+587 VEVIDGAYTVPLTP

-643 NWVLGED
+643 NWVLGKD

-730 VTITFKVPKKSTITV
+730 VTITFKVPEGSTITV

-768 NLNKNTDYFYRVQN
+768 NLDKNTDYFYRVQN

-797 GEVEVTAA
+797 SEVEVTAA
-805 DLYIGDSSF
+805 DLHINDDSF
-814 NKNTV
+814 NKSTI
-819 YHHFEKNIYD
+819 YRFEKNVYD

-874 MRYQVIDVNGNSSD
+874 MHYQVIDVNGNDSD
-888 VLTITPDEK
+888 VVTITPDEK

-905 ANHEGTAIVLVTYDA
+905 AQHEGTAIVLVTYDA
-920 MTHMNGMDGNTVF
+920 MTHMNGMGNNTIF

-956 TNMILDRMDANITN
+956 TNMVLDRMDADITK
-970 DEARQL
+970 DEQKIL

-987 SEGAEYSFKPETGCT
+987 SEGASYSFKPEEGCT

-1009 VGSAMTFNGF
+1009 VGSTMTFNGF
-1019 TGEGVTVAQDG
+1019 TDAGVTVAEDG
-1030 TVTITGLTTGRHIVK
+1030 TVTITGLTSGRHIVK
-1045 VAKGDTAN
+1045 VEKDGKAN

-1066 VDEKGN
+1066 VDAKGN

-1103 GAYNFNFSLYYEGED
+1103 GAYNFNFSLYYKGED
-1118 GTYFKSNP
+1118 GTYFRSDP
-1126 GGNFGVYDF
+1126 GSQWGVYDF
-1135 SGNPARQLIKITIPK
+1135 SGNPVRQLIKITIPK
-1150 YWDTDTYTLT
+1150 YWDTDTYSLT
-1160 GAIKQGGF
+1160 GAIKQAGWP
-1168 AGVPTHRGITY
+1168 GVPTHRGITY

-1197 RLPEVSISVA
+1197 RLPEVSIPVA

-1212 TGTLIFKGSDGNA
+1212 TGTLIFKGSDGSA
-1225 IERNKLTVSLK
+1225 IERNKLTVTLT

-1241 VITVNENGTFKA
+1241 VITVNEDGAFKA

-1292 EAAWDG
+1292 SAAWDG
-1298 VTMTQPTVDESDV
+1298 VTMTQPEEDENGV

-1316 GAELAWFVNQ
+1316 GAELAWFVNA
-1326 SKSANVSG
+1326 SAKANVSG
-1334 VLTADI
+1334 VLTSDI
-1340 DLGKYV
+1340 NLSKYV
-1346 WLDVS
+1346 WLDIS
-1351 SSYRV
+1351 SNYRV
-1356 DLDGQGREIT
+1356 ELDGQGHEIT
-1366 GLNAKNGLFTKIGG
+1366 DLNAKNGLFKQIGG
-1380 GNSTIKN
+1380 GSHIQD
-1387 LTLRGVS
+1387 LTLRGTS
-1394 AAGGAVAGSISG
+1394 AGGGSVTGYASG
-1406 SSVVIESC
+1406 SGVVIENC
-1414 FSHVTINSTGS
+1414 FSYVTINSTS
-1425 NVGGIVGSVASNV
+1425 NNVGGIVGSVASNA
-1438 TIRNCANFG
+1438 TIRNCANYG
-1447 DVTGG
+1447 NITGG
-1452 SNVGGIIGGFTGSN
+1452 SNVGGIIGGFTGSD

-1486 GVFGGNGGAAIDS
+1486 GVFGGNGGATIDS

-1507 GGSNAGGIG
+1507 GGSNVGGIG
-1516 GMAKGGTDWRGT
+1516 GMAKGSTWPSIT
-1528 VTSKMSVTNCYSTR
+1528 TMTITNCYSTR

-1560 YAKRADAYADTL
+1560 YIRTADAYADTL

-1579 DSYAPTCNG
+1579 DSYKLICGG
-1588 YPALNWQTG
+1588 YPVLNWQEGTSH
-1597 VTFHAASG
+1597 TASG
-1605 DGDVTLPTCTEKGY
+1605 DGDVIAPTCTEKGY
-1619 TTYKCS
+1619 TTYTCANCGETYKV
-1625 KCDESFRGNYT
+1625 DRT
-1636 DATGHTVPEGG
+1636 AAAGHTVPEDG
-1647 KTQYLLYTAYT
+1647 KTRYLLHTTYT
-1658 CTKCKELITE
+1658 CTVCNELITE
-1668 WIDERYAVLD
+1668 WIDECYAILD

-1687 SVTDNGKYPWQY
+1687 STADNDYPWQY
-1699 KADSHRIESSNQGEN
+1699 NAGSDRIESSNQGEN
-1714 SSTSETAL
+1714 NSTSQTAL
-1722 TFTLTVPMTISFNY
+1722 TFTLTAPMTISFNY

-1768 SGTVDETYSGKLEA
+1768 SGTVDETYSGELTA

-1792 KDDAS
+1792 KDEAS
-1797 SGGDDLAYISD
+1797 SSGDDLAYISD

-1826 AAKAEANAPIFGS
+1826 ADKAQANAPKFGS
-1839 IGGEWMVLGLARGGR
+1839 IGGEWMVLGLARSGR
-1854 EVPNVDTYYQNVV
+1854 EVPNVDAYYQNVV
-1867 DAIQKAIAKPRNE
+1867 AAVQEAIAKPRND
-1880 GRLDATNST
+1880 GRLDATKST
-1889 ENSRAILALTA
+1889 ENSRLILALTA

-1919 MSYVTY
+1919 MKYVTY

-1930 PTFALLALDSGNYEP
+1930 PAFALLALDSGNYEP
-1945 YAGGDVTREALVA
+1945 YAGGDVTRDALIT
-1958 KLVEIQMPNGGWYIS
+1958 KLVELQMSSGGWYIS

-1992 PYYGTNE
+1992 PYYDTNE
-1999 SVKTAVDKALTW
+1999 SAKTSVDKALAW
-2011 LANLQDDKGG
+2011 LLNQQNSDGS
-2021 FGSSCETNAQIVVM
+2021 FGNTSETNAQIVVM

-2044 SDSQFM
+2044 SDSQFT
-2050 KNGYSPLDALCSY
+2050 KDGKSPLDVLCSY
-2063 YDANGNFK
+2063 YDSNGNFK
-2071 HSFSDTTGLFNPQ
+2071 HSLTGSTTEHSPQ

-2111 DVVKSCDTHNF
+2111 DVVKSCDTHSF
-2122 GEWTVTTPATCT
+2122 GDWTVTTPATCT
-2134 TDGVKTRTCSVC
+2134 TDGVETRTCSVC

-2180 ICPDCDTVETVVI
+2180 ICPDCDTVETLTI

-2203 TVTTPA
+2203 IVSTPA

-2233 ALGHEFTEWTTAKAA
+2233 ALGHDFGEWTVAK
-2248 TCTEKG
+2248 
-2254 SETRSCT
+2254 
-2261 RDGCTTVETR
+2261 
-2271 EIAALGH
+2271 
-2278 DFSNWEVD
+2278 
-2286 TAATCTTDGKSV
+2286 AATCTTDGESV
-2298 SHCKRDGCNETQTMV
+2298 SHCKREGCNETQTMV
-2313 VKALGHNPGKDFYM
+2313 IKALGHNPGKDFYM
-2327 DKDSHWKICER
+2327 DKDNHWKICER
-2338 CKAEVGKTAHS
+2338 CKAEVEKTAHS
-2349 YVGDEQC
+2349 YVGDQQC

-2362 DGKRIVV
+2362 DDTRIVV
-2369 KNDITVPDTLKDNE
+2369 KDDVTVPDTLKDNE
-2383 KLDTPEEI
+2383 KLDTPKEI

-2398 IVAKDRKFTADNTVV
+2398 IVAKDSKFTADNTVV
-2413 MDVVLQVLDD
+2413 MDVVLQVQAD
-2423 NGNWV
+2423 NGEWV
-2428 DAKPESFA
+2428 DAKPEDFTA
-2436 ITGTITVLLPYPAG
+2436 TGTITVLLPYPVG

-2487 QDGLLVTLTGLSPVA
+2487 KDGLLVTLTGLSPVA
-2502 ISYVVHVDNSGNQGN
+2502 ISYVVHVDDSGNQGN

-2532 SSGTAKPADDV
+2532 SSGTTKPADDV

-2553 MTLWMGSVMLSAA
+2553 MALWMGSVMLSAA

>member
-31 GSLGNVHVTVE
+31 ENLGTVHVIVE
-42 NQTFLE
+42 NTTFTE
-48 PREDSL
+48 ATAS
-54 RGTII
+54 GKT
-59 PAWTGTLVD
+59 PAWTGRKVD
-68 TNVALDANS
+68 TDVSLNADS
-77 TMMSCIVAA
+77 TMMSCIEAA
-86 LATQGFTAV
+86 IEKAGFTADIK
-95 GADSGYISEITKGE
+95 DSSYGGKYISGIAGLYEF
-109 GTEEKSLAQKDGG
+109 DGG
-122 SGAGWMG
+122 SGSGWMG

-134 FTSLGF
+134 LTNMGF
-140 SSYTVG
+140 SNYAVSNG
-146 NRTLRAGDKIRVMY
+146 TLRAGDEIRVMY
-160 SCNMGKDIGGDFYN
+160 SRNGGKDIGGDFYD
-174 MSDTSLTELSFSA
+174 MSDTSLTALSFSA
-187 GTLSPA
+187 GTLSPT
-193 FAKGTTEYTLTL
+193 FDKGTTEYTLTL
-205 PEGTQSFTVNAAA
+205 PEGTQTFTASASA

-229 GNDRYRRT
+229 GDTSYRRT
-237 EAVPAVNGTT
+237 AAVPAVSGTT

-277 KGSEPVVPTA
+277 KGSEPPAPVVPTA
-287 TVTIRSQAEGSYL
+287 TVTIRSQAEGVYL

-314 ESYGFADHVTDG
+314 ESYGFTDQVTDG

-338 LVFGSDDVKDNL
+338 ITFKDAFTKETVDEFL
-350 AVNDSG
+350 AVSDSG

-390 GKKSYTGYTIPQATV
+390 GKKSYTGYTITQATV

-418 SSALDNYPLW
+418 SSALDNYPIW

-446 DITVNGYC
+446 DITVNGYW

-472 QALEDA
+472 KALEDA
-478 QLAWVDAKTGA
+478 QLAWVDAETGT
-489 LTRIEN
+489 LTDIKN
-495 AVVGED
+495 AVVGKD

-521 PAVEIEDNYAT
+521 PADEIKNNYAT

-572 AYNNGIKGITNLLNG
+572 TYNNGIKGITNLLNG
-587 VEVIDGAYTVPLAP
+587 VEVIDGAYTVPLTP

-643 NWVLGED
+643 NWVLGKD

-730 VTITFKVPKKSTITV
+730 VTITFKVPEGSTITV
-745 GTLAN
+745 GTLAK
-750 YYVYSYVDPVSE
+750 YYVYSYIDPVSE

-768 NLNKNTDYFYRVQN
+768 NLDKNTDYFYRVQN

-797 GEVEVTAA
+797 SEVEVTAA
-805 DLYIGDSSF
+805 DLHINDDSF
-814 NKNTV
+814 NKSTI
-819 YHHFEKNIYD
+819 YRFEKNVYD

-874 MRYQVIDVNGNSSD
+874 MHYQVIDVNGNDSD
-888 VLTITPDEK
+888 VVTITPDEK

-905 ANHEGTAIVLVTYDA
+905 AQHEGTAIVLVTYDA
-920 MTHMNGMDGNTVF
+920 MTHMNGMGNNTIF

-956 TNMILDRMDANITN
+956 TNMVLDRMDADITK

-987 SEGAEYSFKPETGCT
+987 SEGASYSFKPEEGCT

-1009 VGSAMTFNGF
+1009 VGSTMTFNGF
-1019 TGEGVTVAQDG
+1019 TDAGVTVAEDG
-1030 TVTITGLTTGRHIVK
+1030 TVTITGLTSGRHIVK
-1045 VAKGDTAN
+1045 VEKDGKAN

-1066 VDEKGN
+1066 VDAKGN

-1103 GAYNFNFSLYYEGED
+1103 GAYNFNFSLYYKGED
-1118 GTYFKSNP
+1118 GTYFRSDP
-1126 GGNFGVYDF
+1126 GSQWGVYDF
-1135 SGNPARQLIKITIPK
+1135 SGNPVRQLIKITIPK
-1150 YWDTDTYTLT
+1150 YWDTDTYSLT
-1160 GAIKQGGF
+1160 GAIKQAGWP
-1168 AGVPTHRGITY
+1168 GVPTHRGITY

-1197 RLPEVSISVA
+1197 RLPEVSIPVA

-1212 TGTLIFKGSDGNA
+1212 TGTLAFKDNSGNA
-1225 IERNKLTVSLK
+1225 IDRSALTVTLT

-1241 VITVNENGTFKA
+1241 VITVNEDGTFKA

-1283 FEITLNTTS
+1283 FEITLNTIS
-1292 EAAWDG
+1292 SAAWDG
-1298 VTMTQPTVDESDV
+1298 VTMTQPEEDENGV

-1316 GAELAWFVNQ
+1316 GAELAWFVNA
-1326 SKSANVSG
+1326 SAKANVSG
-1334 VLTADI
+1334 VLTNDI

-1346 WLDVS
+1346 WLDIS
-1351 SSYRV
+1351 SNYRV
-1356 DLDGQGREIT
+1356 ELDGQGHEIT
-1366 GLNAKNGLFTKIGG
+1366 GLNAKNGLFKQIGG
-1380 GNSTIKN
+1380 GSHIQD
-1387 LTLRGVS
+1387 LTLRGTS
-1394 AAGGAVAGSISG
+1394 AGGGSVTGYASG
-1406 SSVVIESC
+1406 SGVVIENC
-1414 FSHVTINSTGS
+1414 FSYVTINSTGS
-1425 NVGGIVGSVASNV
+1425 NVGGIVGYAYNNAV
-1438 TIRNCANFG
+1438 IRNCANYG
-1447 DVTGG
+1447 NITGG
-1452 SNVGGIIGGFTGSN
+1452 SNVGGIIGGFTGSD

-1478 TATGSNAG
+1478 TTTGSNAG
-1486 GVFGGNGGAAIDS
+1486 GVFGGNGGATIDS

-1507 GGSNAGGIG
+1507 GGSNVGGIG
-1516 GMAKGGTDWRGT
+1516 GMAKGSTWPSIT
-1528 VTSKMSVTNCYSTR
+1528 TMTITNCYSTR

-1560 YAKRADAYADTL
+1560 YIRTADAYADTL

-1579 DSYAPTCNG
+1579 DSYKLICGG
-1588 YPALNWQTG
+1588 YPVLNWQEGTSH
-1597 VTFHAASG
+1597 TASG
-1605 DGDVTLPTCTEKGY
+1605 DGDVIAPTCTEKGY
-1619 TTYKCS
+1619 TTYTCANCGETYKV
-1625 KCDESFRGNYT
+1625 DRT
-1636 DATGHTVPEGG
+1636 DAAGHTVPEDG
-1647 KTQYLLYTAYT
+1647 KTRYLLHTTYT
-1658 CTKCKELITE
+1658 CTVCNELITE
-1668 WIDERYAVLD
+1668 WINECYAILD

-1687 SVTDNGKYPWQY
+1687 STADNDYPWQY
-1699 KADSHRIESSNQGEN
+1699 NAGSDRIESSNQGEN
-1714 SSTSETAL
+1714 NSTSQTAL
-1722 TFTLTVPMTISFNY
+1722 TFTLTAPMTISFNY

-1768 SGTVDETYSGKLEA
+1768 SGTVDETYSGELTA

-1792 KDDAS
+1792 KDEAS
-1797 SGGDDLAYISD
+1797 SSGDDLAYISD

-1826 AAKAEANAPIFGS
+1826 ADKAQANAPKFGS
-1839 IGGEWMVLGLARGGR
+1839 IGGEWMVLGLARSGR
-1854 EVPNVDTYYQNVV
+1854 EVPNVDAYYQNVV
-1867 DAIQKAIAKPRNE
+1867 AAVQEAIAKPRNN
-1880 GRLDATNST
+1880 GRLDAIKST
-1889 ENSRAILALTA
+1889 ENSRLILALTA

-1919 MSYVTY
+1919 MEYVTY

-1930 PTFALLALDSGNYEP
+1930 PAFALLALDSGNYEP
-1945 YAGGDVTREALVA
+1945 YAGGDVTREALIT
-1958 KLVEIQMPNGGWYIS
+1958 KLVELQMSSGGWYIS

-1992 PYYGTNE
+1992 PYYDTNE
-1999 SVKTAVDKALTW
+1999 SAKTSVDKALAW
-2011 LANLQDDKGG
+2011 LLNQQNSDGS
-2021 FGSSCETNAQIVVM
+2021 FGNTSETNAQIVVM

-2044 SDSQFM
+2044 SDSQFT
-2050 KNGYSPLDALCSY
+2050 KDGKSPLDVLCSY
-2063 YDANGNFK
+2063 YDSNGNFK
-2071 HSFSDTTGLFNPQ
+2071 HSLTGSTTEHSPQ

-2111 DVVKSCDTHNF
+2111 DVVKSCDTHSF
-2122 GEWTVTTPATCT
+2122 GDWTVTTPATCT
-2134 TDGVKTRTCSVC
+2134 TDGVETRVCSVC
-2146 GAVETQVIEATGHR
+2146 DTVETQVIKATGHH
-2160 FGAWT
+2160 FGNWT

-2180 ICPDCDTVETVVI
+2180 ICPDCDTVETLTI

-2203 TVTTPA
+2203 IVSTPA

-2221 SLCDTEDTRTIN
+2221 SLCDTEDTRTID

-2271 EIAALGH
+2271 EINALGH
-2278 DFSNWEVD
+2278 DFGEWTVAKS
-2286 TAATCTTDGKSV
+2286 ATCTTDGESV
-2298 SHCKRDGCNETQTMV
+2298 SHCKREGCNKTQTMV
-2313 VKALGHNPGKDFYM
+2313 IKALGHNPGKDFYM
-2327 DKDSHWKICER
+2327 DKDNHWKICER
-2338 CKAEVGKTAHS
+2338 CKAEVEKTAHS
-2349 YVGDEQC
+2349 YVGDQQC

-2362 DGKRIVV
+2362 DDTRIVV
-2369 KNDITVPDTLKDNE
+2369 KDAVTVPETLAENE
-2383 KLDTPEEI
+2383 KLNTPEKIE
-2391 KTELTTR
+2391 TELTTR

-2423 NGNWV
+2423 DGNWV
-2428 DAKPESFA
+2428 DAKPEDFTA
-2436 ITGTITVLLPYPAG
+2436 TGTITVLLPYPVG

-2487 QDGLLVTLTGLSPVA
+2487 KDGLLVTLTGLSPVA
-2502 ISYVVHVDNSGNQGN
+2502 ISYVVHVDDSGNQGN

-2532 SSGTAKPADDV
+2532 SSGTTKPADDV

-2553 MTLWMGSVMLSAA
+2553 MALWMGSVMLSAA

>member
-18 LVPTTVFAEDGTT
+18 LVPTTVFATEGEKT
-31 GSLGNVHVTVE
+31 GNLGSVHVTIE
-42 NQTFLE
+42 NQTFLAS
-48 PREDSL
+48 REDSL
-54 RGTII
+54 KGTVT
-59 PAWTGTLVD
+59 PAWTGIKVD
-68 TNVALDANS
+68 TDVSLNADS
-77 TMMSCIVAA
+77 TMMSCIEAA
-86 LATQGFTAV
+86 IEKAGLTVDIT
-95 GADSGYISEITKGE
+95 DSDYGKYISGIAGLYEF
-109 GTEEKSLAQKDGG
+109 DGG
-122 SGAGWMG
+122 SGSGWMG

-134 FTSLGF
+134 FTNMGF
-140 SSYTVG
+140 SNYTVG
-146 NRTLRAGDKIRVMY
+146 NDTLQSGDKIRVMY
-160 SCNMGKDIGGDFYN
+160 SRNGGKDIGGDFYD
-174 MSDTSLTELSFSA
+174 MSDTSLTALSFSA
-187 GTLSPA
+187 GELSPA
-193 FAKGTTEYTLTL
+193 FDKDTTEYTLML
-205 PEGTQSFTVNAAA
+205 PEDTQSFTVSAAA

-229 GNDRYRRT
+229 GSDSYRRT
-237 EAVPAVNGTT
+237 EAVPAVSGTT

-253 DAKEASGDTIPA
+253 DPKEASGDTIPA

-277 KGSEPVVPTA
+277 KGSEPPAPVVPTA
-287 TVTIRSQAEGSYL
+287 TVTIRSQMAGGYL
-300 HGFAQPVEVASNLA
+300 HGFAEPVEVASDLA
-314 ESYGFADHVTDG
+314 ESYGFTDQVTDG

-338 LVFGSDDVKDNL
+338 LALGKKLFNTETVGDYLVVGNTGWASKVFGGNTFGFFVNQGYPNDGTPATGGGYNGTM
-350 AVNDSG
+350 VND
-356 FVTKLFG
+356 TKI
-363 ETTSNCGFTING
+363 EDN
-375 ETPHDGVLK
+375 
-384 DDSYAP
+384 
-390 GKKSYTGYTIPQATV
+390 
-405 KNGDVVDFFLYQD
+405 DVVDFFAYQD
-418 SSALDNYPLW
+418 SEAWGDYYTW
-428 ERNGAPLSSLT
+428 IEAPSTAAAGQEFTVT
-439 VKPEAKV
+439 VKGFFASSAYLYATPEALKA
-446 DITVNGYC
+446 NAK
-454 IGYYGCVPMAALA
+454 P
-467 ENGQI
+467 
-472 QALEDA
+472 LEDI
-478 QLAWVDAKTGA
+478 QLAWVDPANGAVTPIDGAVTDENGKAKITVNTAKEGYLVA
-489 LTRIEN
+489 QATDDSTFPAIMNPSAKVKVIE
-495 AVVGED
+495 G
-501 GKVNFT
+501 G
-507 APAEAGAY
+507 
-515 YLTAYM
+515 
-521 PAVEIEDNYAT
+521 I
-532 PVIMSILP
+532 
-540 VTVSVNAPDLST
+540 
-552 GADVTFSGIHSA
+552 DVTFSGIHSA

-572 AYNNGIKGITNLLNG
+572 TYNNGIKGITNLLNG
-587 VEVIDGAYTVPLAP
+587 VEVIDGAYTVPLTP

-610 ENSERNGGLAVTVDE
+610 EKANCNGGLALTVDE
-625 GHNSFKIQRMYQI
+625 DHNSFKIQRIYGI
-638 TVSPS
+638 SVSPS
-643 NWVLGED
+643 SWKLGED
-650 YTLSVKLTD
+650 YTLTVKVTD
-659 VEKNERNS
+659 TGKNERPA
-667 ELGTTTSGKGQ
+667 EPGQ
-678 AWEKVYNTC
+678 ADNYGTLKPSC
-687 IFVLGDTVEATAT
+687 IFVVGDTVEATAT

-730 VTITFKVPKKSTITV
+730 VTITFKVPEGSTITV

-768 NLNKNTDYFYRVQN
+768 NLDKNTDYFYRVQN

-797 GEVEVTAA
+797 SEVEVTAA
-805 DLYIGDSSF
+805 DLHINDDSF
-814 NKNTV
+814 NKSTI
-819 YHHFEKNIYD
+819 YRFEKNVYD

-874 MRYQVIDVNGNSSD
+874 MHYQVIDVNGNDSD
-888 VLTITPDEK
+888 VVTITPDEK

-905 ANHEGTAIVLVTYDA
+905 AQHKGTAIVLVTYDA
-920 MTHMNGMDGNTVF
+920 MTHMNGMGNNTIF

-956 TNMILDRMDANITN
+956 TNMVLDRMDADITK
-970 DEARQL
+970 DEQKIL

-987 SEGAEYSFKPETGCT
+987 SEGASYSFKPEEGCT

-1009 VGSAMTFNGF
+1009 VGSTMTFNGF
-1019 TGEGVTVAQDG
+1019 TGEGVTAAEDG
-1030 TVTITGLTTGRHIVK
+1030 TVTITGLTSGRHIVK
-1045 VAKGDTAN
+1045 VEKDGKAN

-1066 VDEKGN
+1066 VDAKGN

-1080 SIKAGDTV
+1080 NIKAGDTV

-1118 GTYFKSNP
+1118 GTYFKSDP
-1126 GGNFGVYDF
+1126 GSQWGVYDF
-1135 SGNPARQLIKITIPK
+1135 SGNPVRQLIKITIPK
-1150 YWDTDTYTLT
+1150 YWDTDTYSLT
-1160 GAIKQGGF
+1160 GAIKQAGWP
-1168 AGVPTHRGITY
+1168 GVPTHRGITY

-1197 RLPEVSISVA
+1197 RLPEVSIPVA

-1212 TGTLIFKGSDGNA
+1212 TGTLAFKDNSGNA
-1225 IERNKLTVSLK
+1225 IDRSALTVTLT

-1241 VITVNENGTFKA
+1241 VITVNEDGTFKA

-1292 EAAWDG
+1292 SAAWDG
-1298 VTMTQPTVDESDV
+1298 VTMTRPEEDENGV

-1316 GAELAWFVNQ
+1316 GAELAWFVNA
-1326 SKSANVSG
+1326 SAKANVSG
-1334 VLTADI
+1334 VLTSDI
-1340 DLGKYV
+1340 NLSKYV
-1346 WLDVS
+1346 WLDIS
-1351 SSYRV
+1351 SNYRV
-1356 DLDGQGREIT
+1356 ELDGQGHEIT
-1366 GLNAKNGLFTKIGG
+1366 DLNAKNGLFKKIGG
-1380 GNSTIKN
+1380 GSHIQD
-1387 LTLRGVS
+1387 LTLRGTS
-1394 AAGGAVAGSISG
+1394 AGGGSVTGYASG
-1406 SSVVIESC
+1406 SGVVIENC
-1414 FSHVTINSTGS
+1414 FSYVTINSTS
-1425 NVGGIVGSVASNV
+1425 NNVGGIVGSVASNA
-1438 TIRNCANFG
+1438 TIRNCANYG
-1447 DVTGG
+1447 NITGG
-1452 SNVGGIIGGFTGSN
+1452 SNVGGIIGGFTGSD

-1486 GVFGGNGGAAIDS
+1486 GVFGGNGGATIDS

-1507 GGSNAGGIG
+1507 GGSNVGGIG
-1516 GMAKGGTDWRGT
+1516 GMAKGSTWPSIT
-1528 VTSKMSVTNCYSTR
+1528 TMTITNCYSTR

-1560 YAKRADAYADTL
+1560 YTKKADAYADTL

-1579 DSYAPTCNG
+1579 DSYKLICGG
-1588 YPALNWQTG
+1588 YPVLNWQEGTSH
-1597 VTFHAASG
+1597 TASG
-1605 DGDVTLPTCTEKGY
+1605 DGDVIAPTCTEKGY
-1619 TTYKCS
+1619 TTYTCANCGETYKV
-1625 KCDESFRGNYT
+1625 DRT
-1636 DATGHTVPEGG
+1636 DAAGHTVPEDG
-1647 KTQYLLYTAYT
+1647 KTRYLLHTTYT
-1658 CTKCKELITE
+1658 CTVCNELIAE
-1668 WIDERYAVLD
+1668 WINECYAILD

-1687 SVTDNGKYPWQY
+1687 STADNDYPWQY
-1699 KADSHRIESSNQGEN
+1699 NAGSDRIESSNQGEN
-1714 SSTSETAL
+1714 NSTSQTAL
-1722 TFTLTVPMTISFNY
+1722 TFTLTAPMTISFNY

-1768 SGTVDETYSGKLEA
+1768 SGTVDETYSGELTA

-1792 KDDAS
+1792 KDEAS
-1797 SGGDDLAYISD
+1797 SSGDDLAYISD

-1826 AAKAEANAPIFGS
+1826 ADKAQANAPKFGS
-1839 IGGEWMVLGLARGGR
+1839 IGGEWMVLGLARSGR
-1854 EVPNVDTYYQNVV
+1854 EVPNVDAYYQNVV
-1867 DAIQKAIAKPRNE
+1867 AAVQEAIAKPRND
-1880 GRLDATNST
+1880 GRLDATKST
-1889 ENSRAILALTA
+1889 ENSRLILALTA

-1919 MSYVTY
+1919 MKYVTY

-1930 PTFALLALDSGNYEP
+1930 PAFALLALDSGNYEP
-1945 YAGGDVTREALVA
+1945 YAGGDVTREALIT
-1958 KLVEIQMPNGGWYIS
+1958 KLVELQMSSGGWYIS

-1992 PYYGTNE
+1992 PYYDTNE
-1999 SVKTAVDKALTW
+1999 SAKTSVDKALAW
-2011 LANLQDDKGG
+2011 LLNQQNSDGS
-2021 FGSSCETNAQIVVM
+2021 FGSTSETNAQIVVM

-2044 SDSQFM
+2044 SDSQFT
-2050 KNGYSPLDALCSY
+2050 KDGKSPLDVLCSY
-2063 YDANGNFK
+2063 YDSNGNFK
-2071 HSFSDTTGLFNPQ
+2071 HSLTGSTTEHSPQ

-2111 DVVKSCDTHNF
+2111 DVVKSCDTHSF
-2122 GEWTVTTPATCT
+2122 GDWTVTTPATCT
-2134 TDGVKTRTCSVC
+2134 TDGVETRVCSVC
-2146 GAVETQVIEATGHR
+2146 DTVETQVIKATGHH
-2160 FGAWT
+2160 FGNWT

-2180 ICPDCDTVETVVI
+2180 ICPDCDTVETLTI

-2203 TVTTPA
+2203 IVSTPA

-2221 SLCDTEDTRTIN
+2221 SLCDTEDTRTID

-2271 EIAALGH
+2271 EINALGH
-2278 DFSNWEVD
+2278 DFGEWTVAK
-2286 TAATCTTDGKSV
+2286 AATCTTDGESV
-2298 SHCKRDGCNETQTMV
+2298 SHCKREGCNETQTMV
-2313 VKALGHNPGKDFYM
+2313 IKALGHNPGKDFYM
-2327 DKDSHWKICER
+2327 DKDNHWKICER
-2338 CKAEVGKTAHS
+2338 CKAEVEKTAHS
-2349 YVGDEQC
+2349 YVGDQQC

-2362 DGKRIVV
+2362 DDTRIVV
-2369 KNDITVPDTLKDNE
+2369 KDDVTVPDTLKDNE
-2383 KLDTPEEI
+2383 KLDTPKEI

-2398 IVAKDRKFTADNTVV
+2398 IVAKDSKFTADNTVV
-2413 MDVVLQVLDD
+2413 MDVVLQVQDD
-2423 NGNWV
+2423 NGEWV
-2428 DAKPESFA
+2428 DAKPEDFTV
-2436 ITGTITVLLPYPAG
+2436 TGTITVLLPYPVG

-2487 QDGLLVTLTGLSPVA
+2487 KDGLLVTLTGLSPVA
-2502 ISYVVHVDNSGNQGN
+2502 ISYVVHVDDSGNQGN

-2532 SSGTAKPADDV
+2532 SSGITKPADDV

-2553 MTLWMGSVMLSAA
+2553 MALWMGSVMLSAA